1 MELEELEVRFKANYS
16 DFFEKTQEMA
26 SRVSEQTKSLMDKV
40 QQFSN
45 EYENAMSNSMS
56 KVSQEAQRSAD
67 TVAQAE
73 NTKQQAYEQT
83 KYSANSTA
91 DNIKTWSD
99 EVVSANRRVADSTSD
114 VKHQYEQLDLFSSAG
129 NFGQSNSKVADEARV
144 NMDKIREYRQSSAK
158 DWAEFNRQNAETPQQ
173 VNLRRMRATEG
184 DVDFGIDESI
194 RSQTE
199 KVRIEMD
206 DLIETINSK
215 MAQAKHAQ
223 RQIQELTMRK
233 NALGN
238 SDNDKIKSYKFD
250 TQIQD
255 AQVKMKRY
263 QTQAENLARSM
274 RDEFNE
280 IPSALKKISD
290 AMERNEMAINEQR
303 KSVGALKERY
313 DALVKSSNGRNTRS
327 ISNVA
332 REYNKQSV
340 ELDRL
345 IVRQDK
351 LATSYSYVEERG
363 KGLDSALSKISTDL
377 GNESTKV
384 NNLGNSFKKLRS
396 GLSGARQSISN
407 FNRGLS
413 SMNSS
418 SRAVSRTNE
427 GLNRLRFTLRMLASQ
442 IVVFTLMYQGIMM
455 MAKGFGMALKTN
467 TEFSRSLNNIK
478 VNMMTAFYP
487 IYSVALPAINALM
500 HALEKVTGW
509 IAQFTSA
516 LTGMSLSASRSG
528 ANGLYSQIKAM
539 NDTGSASKKASDS
552 VKKAQQQQAK
562 AVQEANRQI
571 AEANKQGAAAVA
583 EQNAKIKEA
592 NKQAREEFEATKKAN
607 EDLKQSLMGFDE
619 LNVLSQDDNK
629 DNSKFQ
635 EQPLEKFT
643 PQEKQSAPDSDDY
656 DLGGDGGVAS
666 DPDALNFATAP
677 LNAFQS
683 AIDFANKLKKV
694 LGELFD
700 PMKEA
705 WDAKGQVAVD
715 ATKYAWKEL
724 ERVASDIG
732 KSFMKVW
739 TNGTGKE
746 TAENLIQLYAD
757 LLNII
762 GDIGR
767 AFAQAWE
774 KGGAGTKLIQSQFD
788 ALNAVLRLIHDIA
801 TSFRNAFNSGI
812 GESIFSNLI
821 RLGTNLNKIVE
832 NIAVQFDKAWKHGDV
847 GTSIFKTLLG
857 MVNDIVKVLA
867 DMAGYTA
874 KWAKTLDFTPLLKS
888 IDNLLKAIRPV
899 TKDVWDGLAW
909 AYEHVLLPLGKFT
922 ISKLLPDF
930 FNLLA
935 AALKVVHSVIT
946 AAKPLLSW
954 LYKDFI
960 VPIAKVAG
968 FAITG
973 ALKLLTAAL
982 EGLSSWIDKHQKA
995 TEAITAT
1002 LGTLFGLKVAA
1013 GVIKSIK
1020 DFADVLG
1027 ATALVKFDN
1036 LKEGFSRMSSIA
1048 KLSWNGVKTGAGYL
1062 KNMASITWEK
1072 ISTGASVLKDI
1083 ASMSWAKVK
1092 DGVDYL
1098 RIISMLA
1105 WDKVK
1110 AGADYLK
1117 IISLITWDKIK
1128 DGADYLK
1135 IVSMLTWDKVKSGAS
1150 AIKNVASNMLTWV
1163 KNSKLVTAAQA
1174 ALNLVLDA
1182 NPIVLIVAAI
1192 AALVAGLV
1200 LLYKHNEK
1208 FREFVNGIAKH
1219 ISEGLGKAWKWC
1231 KEEWGKIGSFIK
1243 HPIESTKDYF
1253 EKDGTF
1259 GNKALKFFSKTK
1271 DNVSEFLK
1279 KHWSDIKPAM
1289 LSPVLGVVTWF
1300 LKDTTMGKSITK
1312 WAKDLPGKASDW
1324 SKDVGSK
1331 IDKNITKA
1339 KKTITKAGANVGK
1352 WFSGFISDTNKTV
1365 QKWAGNIGSKVNSA
1379 VDKGKKLATKAGKKV
1394 GEWTTDFR
1402 DEATKAIKSWASQ
1415 VGSNVNNAIDHGKKF
1430 ALKAGDKIH
1439 EWTTDFRESANKTF
1453 RNWASKIG
1461 DVVNG
1466 GTDNSKQNANN
1477 AGEKIHTWTT
1487 DFRDR
1492 ANQTFRD
1499 WASRIG
1505 DHVNSGSDNSRN
1517 NSTNAGNKISSWVRS
1532 FYNTANN
1539 SFRSWASNI
1548 GGHVNSGVNNAS
1560 WTIRNAG
1567 NNIGRWIRE
1576 HQPGTLSSIGSWA
1589 SGIGGK
1595 IADNILGGKWRI
1607 TSAMNTIKHAI
1618 VDPVKSAVNSVGKGV
1633 NYVLNKVGA
1642 STMSWG
1648 WSYANGTDYHPGG
1661 PAIVNDQPG
1670 DVYRE
1675 SYQLPDGRQGIFPA
1689 VRNLPVMLPKGTKVK
1704 KASDT
1709 ASELFDKFSALMP
1722 AKKYAGGIGSFDL
1735 DLSGLSN
1742 LNFNLDLSDLGKLD
1756 FSNLFSGIDFSGFN
1770 FNFDFGNLFSGW
1782 GSWFGSIWDG
1792 VTDALD
1798 EILDDITH
1806 PGKLIDYIFNKFVP
1820 DDSSVTGGARRIL
1833 DGTKQREKKGMFDW
1847 AKKLLQQFGGSEK
1860 QNGPGVEG
1868 WRSALKKALRKN
1880 GLPTNATYVNAWLRQ
1895 IATESGGNE
1904 HAIGGNDG
1912 LADGNAT
1919 GLLQTKPGTF
1929 NAYAFPGHHNIMKG
1943 YDNMLAAINYAKNR
1957 YGATGMLSVI
1967 GHGHGYELGGLIDR
1981 DGMYRIGEGNKPEMV
1996 IPLTNV
2002 PRAVELMS
2010 QAVDF
2015 MSSNFGHG
2023 LQMPD
2028 KLTRTLSFSDSFNR
2042 RDNNQGSFSNQG
2054 FGLNNLGPLLVNA
2067 LVQAMQMTGTNQN
2080 QQANQPLEVVLQV
2093 DSDKL
2098 GTAAIKGIN
2107 SVNQKNGRNML
2118 NL

>member
-56 KVSQEAQRSAD
+56 KASQEAQRSAD
-67 TVAQAE
+67 AVVQAE

-83 KYSANSTA
+83 KYSANNTA

-158 DWAEFNRQNAETPQQ
+158 DWAEFNRQNVETPQQ

-206 DLIETINSK
+206 DLIDTINSK

-313 DALVKSSNGRNTRS
+313 DALVKSSDGRNTRS
-327 ISNVA
+327 VSNVA
-332 REYNKQSV
+332 REYNKQSA

-345 IVRQDK
+345 IARQDK

-413 SMNSS
+413 SMNNS

-656 DLGGDGGVAS
+656 DLGGDGGAS

-724 ERVASDIG
+724 KRVASDIG

-774 KGGAGTKLIQSQFD
+774 KGDAGTKLIQSQFD
-788 ALNAVLRLIHDIA
+788 ALNAVLKLIHDIA
-801 TSFRNAFNSGI
+801 TSFRNAFNSGV

-922 ISKLLPDF
+922 ITKLLPDF

-995 TEAITAT
+995 TETITAT
-1002 LGTLFGLKVAA
+1002 LGTLFGLKVAV

-1027 ATALVKFDN
+1027 ATAMVKFDN
-1036 LKEGFSRMSSIA
+1036 LKEGFNRMSNIA
-1048 KLSWNGVKTGAGYL
+1048 KLSWSGVKTGAGYL

-1083 ASMSWAKVK
+1083 ASMSWTKVK
-1092 DGVDYL
+1092 N
-1098 RIISMLA
+1098 
-1105 WDKVK
+1105 
-1110 AGADYLK
+1110 
-1117 IISLITWDKIK
+1117 
-1128 DGADYLK
+1128 
-1135 IVSMLTWDKVKSGAS
+1135 GAS

-1182 NPIVLIVAAI
+1182 NPIVLIVTAI

-1200 LLYKHNEK
+1200 VLYKHNKK

-1324 SKDVGSK
+1324 SKSVGSK

-1379 VDKGKKLATKAGKKV
+1379 VDKGEKLATKAGEKV
-1394 GEWTTDFR
+1394 GE
-1402 DEATKAIKSWASQ
+1402 
-1415 VGSNVNNAIDHGKKF
+1415 
-1430 ALKAGDKIH
+1430 
-1439 EWTTDFRESANKTF
+1439 
-1453 RNWASKIG
+1453 
-1461 DVVNG
+1461 
-1466 GTDNSKQNANN
+1466 
-1477 AGEKIHTWTT
+1477 WTT

-1505 DHVNSGSDNSRN
+1505 DFVNSGSDNSRN

-1576 HQPGTLSSIGSWA
+1576 HQPGTLSAIGSWA
-1589 SGIGGK
+1589 SGIGGR
-1595 IADNILGGKWRI
+1595 IADNILGGKWHI

-1633 NYVLNKVGA
+1633 NYVLNRVGA

-1722 AKKYAGGIGSFDL
+1722 VKKYAGGIGSF
-1735 DLSGLSN
+1735 
-1742 LNFNLDLSDLGKLD
+1742 NFNLDLSDLGKLD
-1756 FSNLFSGIDFSGFN
+1756 FSNLFSGIDFSGLN

-1782 GSWFGSIWDG
+1782 GNWGNWFGNIWSG

-1929 NAYAFPGHHNIMKG
+1929 NHYAFPGHHNIMKG

-2002 PRAVELMS
+2002 PRAIELMS

-2028 KLTRTLSFSDSFNR
+2028 KLTRTLSFNDGFNR
-2042 RDNNQGSFSNQG
+2042 RDNNQGGFSNQG

-2080 QQANQPLEVVLQV
+2080 QQTNQPLEVVLQV

>member
-238 SDNDKIKSYKFD
+238 SDNDKIKAYKFD

-303 KSVGALKERY
+303 KSVGALKEHY

-327 ISNVA
+327 VSNVA
-332 REYNKQSV
+332 REYNKQSA

-345 IVRQDK
+345 IARQDK

-377 GNESTKV
+377 GNESAKV

-396 GLSGARQSISN
+396 GLSSARQSISN

-418 SRAVSRTNE
+418 SRAVSRTND

-571 AEANKQGAAAVA
+571 AEANRQGAAAVA

-656 DLGGDGGVAS
+656 DLGGDGGAAS

-705 WDAKGQVAVD
+705 WDAKGQVAID

-774 KGGAGTKLIQSQFD
+774 KGDAGTKLIQSQFD

-801 TSFRNAFNSGI
+801 TSFRNAFNSGV

-1048 KLSWNGVKTGAGYL
+1048 KLPWSGVKTGVGYL

-1072 ISTGASVLKDI
+1072 VSTGASVLKDI
-1083 ASMSWAKVK
+1083 ASMSWTKVK
-1092 DGVDYL
+1092 N
-1098 RIISMLA
+1098 
-1105 WDKVK
+1105 
-1110 AGADYLK
+1110 
-1117 IISLITWDKIK
+1117 
-1128 DGADYLK
+1128 
-1135 IVSMLTWDKVKSGAS
+1135 GAS

-1289 LSPVLGVVTWF
+1289 LSPVLGVATWF

-1324 SKDVGSK
+1324 SKSVGSK

-1365 QKWAGNIGSKVNSA
+1365 QKWAGGIGSKVNSA
-1379 VDKGKKLATKAGKKV
+1379 VDKGKKLATKAGEKV

-1415 VGSNVNNAIDHGKKF
+1415 VGSNVNNAIDNGKKF

-1453 RNWASKIG
+1453 RNWAGKIG
-1461 DVVNG
+1461 DVVNN
-1466 GTDNSKQNANN
+1466 GTDNSKQGANN
-1477 AGEKIHTWTT
+1477 SGEKIHTWTT
-1487 DFRDR
+1487 DFRNR

-1576 HQPGTLSSIGSWA
+1576 HQPGTLSAIGSWA
-1589 SGIGGK
+1589 SGIGGR
-1595 IADNILGGKWRI
+1595 IADGIRGSKWRI
-1607 TSAMNTIKHAI
+1607 TSAMDSVKRAI
-1618 VDPVKSAVNSVGKGV
+1618 VDPVKSAVNKVGDGV
-1633 NYVLNKVGA
+1633 NYVLRKVGA
-1642 STMSWG
+1642 GSMSWSF
-1648 WSYANGTDYHPGG
+1648 WANGTDYHPGG

-1709 ASELFDKFSALMP
+1709 AIELFEKLNASMP
-1722 AKKYAGGIGSFDL
+1722 IKKYAGGIGSFDL
-1735 DLSGLSN
+1735 DLSGLNN
-1742 LNFNLDLSDLGKLD
+1742 LNLDLSGLAKLD

-1782 GSWFGSIWDG
+1782 GNWGNWFGNIWSG

-2080 QQANQPLEVVLQV
+2080 QQTNQPLEVVLQV

>member
-199 KVRIEMD
+199 KVRVEMD
-206 DLIETINSK
+206 DLIETINAK

-327 ISNVA
+327 VSDVA
-332 REYNKQSV
+332 REYNKQSA

-345 IVRQDK
+345 IARQDK

-363 KGLDSALSKISTDL
+363 KGLDSTLSKISTGL
-377 GNESTKV
+377 GNESAKV

-396 GLSGARQSISN
+396 GLSSARQSISN

-418 SRAVSRTNE
+418 SRAVSRTND

-478 VNMMTAFYP
+478 VNVMTAFYP

-571 AEANKQGAAAVA
+571 AEANRQGAAAVA

-656 DLGGDGGVAS
+656 DLGGDGGAS
-666 DPDALNFATAP
+666 DPDALNFASAP

-705 WDAKGQVAVD
+705 WDAKGQVAVN

-774 KGGAGTKLIQSQFD
+774 KGDAGTKLIQSQFD

-801 TSFRNAFNSGI
+801 TSFRNAFNSGV

-922 ISKLLPDF
+922 ITKLLPDF

-973 ALKLLTAAL
+973 ALKLLTSAL
-982 EGLSSWIDKHQKA
+982 EGLSSWIDKHQKT

-1002 LGTLFGLKVAA
+1002 LGTLFGLKVAV

-1036 LKEGFSRMSSIA
+1036 LKEGYSKMSSIA

-1083 ASMSWAKVK
+1083 ASMSWTKVK
-1092 DGVDYL
+1092 N
-1098 RIISMLA
+1098 
-1105 WDKVK
+1105 
-1110 AGADYLK
+1110 
-1117 IISLITWDKIK
+1117 
-1128 DGADYLK
+1128 
-1135 IVSMLTWDKVKSGAS
+1135 GAS

-1182 NPIVLIVAAI
+1182 NPIILIVTAI

-1200 LLYKHNEK
+1200 VLYKHNKK

-1231 KEEWGKIGSFIK
+1231 KEEWSKIGSFIK

-1289 LSPVLGVVTWF
+1289 LSPVLGVATWF
-1300 LKDTTMGKSITK
+1300 LKDTTMGKNITK
-1312 WAKDLPGKASDW
+1312 WAKKLPSKASDW
-1324 SKDVGSK
+1324 AKDIGPT
-1331 IDKNITKA
+1331 IDKHISKA
-1339 KKTITKAGANVGK
+1339 KKTITKAGKNVGK
-1352 WFSGFISDTNKTV
+1352 WFSGFINSTNKTI

-1379 VDKGKKLATKAGKKV
+1379 VDKGKKLATKAGEKV

-1402 DEATKAIKSWASQ
+1402 DDANKTIKKWSSDI
-1415 VGSNVNNAIDHGKKF
+1415 GSKVNDAIDNGKKF
-1430 ALKAGDKIH
+1430 AQKAGDKIH

-1453 RNWASKIG
+1453 RNWAGKIG
-1461 DVVNG
+1461 DVVNN
-1466 GTDNSKQNANN
+1466 GTDNSKQSANN

-1595 IADNILGGKWRI
+1595 IADNILGGKWHI

-1709 ASELFDKFSALMP
+1709 ASELFEKLNASMP
-1722 AKKYAGGIGSFDL
+1722 VKKYAGGIGSF
-1735 DLSGLSN
+1735 
-1742 LNFNLDLSDLGKLD
+1742 NFNLDLSDLGKLD
-1756 FSNLFSGIDFSGFN
+1756 FSNLFSGIDFSGLN

-1782 GSWFGSIWDG
+1782 GNWGNWFGNIWSG

-1806 PGKLIDYIFNKFVP
+1806 PNKLIDYIFNKFVP

-2067 LVQAMQMTGTNQN
+2067 LVQAMQMTGINQN
-2080 QQANQPLEVVLQV
+2080 QQTNQPLEVVLQV

>member
-144 NMDKIREYRQSSAK
+144 NMDKIREYRKNSAK

-206 DLIETINSK
+206 DLIDTINSK

-238 SDNDKIKSYKFD
+238 SDNDKIKAYKFD

-313 DALVKSSNGRNTRS
+313 DALVKSSNGRDTRS
-327 ISNVA
+327 VSNVA
-332 REYNKQSV
+332 REYNKQSA

-345 IVRQDK
+345 IARQDK

-643 PQEKQSAPDSDDY
+643 PQEKQSAPDTDDY

-774 KGGAGTKLIQSQFD
+774 KGDAGTKLIQSQFD

-909 AYEHVLLPLGKFT
+909 AYEHVLLPLAKFYIT
-922 ISKLLPDF
+922 KYLPDWF
-930 FNLLA
+930 DLLA

-1036 LKEGFSRMSSIA
+1036 LREGFSRMSSIA
-1048 KLSWNGVKTGAGYL
+1048 KLSWSGVKTGAGYL

-1083 ASMSWAKVK
+1083 ASMSWTKVK
-1092 DGVDYL
+1092 N
-1098 RIISMLA
+1098 
-1105 WDKVK
+1105 
-1110 AGADYLK
+1110 
-1117 IISLITWDKIK
+1117 
-1128 DGADYLK
+1128 
-1135 IVSMLTWDKVKSGAS
+1135 GAS

-1289 LSPVLGVVTWF
+1289 LSPVLGVATWF

-1324 SKDVGSK
+1324 SKSVGSK

-1379 VDKGKKLATKAGKKV
+1379 VDKGKKLATKAGEKV
-1394 GEWTTDFR
+1394 GE
-1402 DEATKAIKSWASQ
+1402 
-1415 VGSNVNNAIDHGKKF
+1415 
-1430 ALKAGDKIH
+1430 
-1439 EWTTDFRESANKTF
+1439 
-1453 RNWASKIG
+1453 
-1461 DVVNG
+1461 
-1466 GTDNSKQNANN
+1466 
-1477 AGEKIHTWTT
+1477 WTT

-1576 HQPGTLSSIGSWA
+1576 HQPGTLSAIGSWA

-1648 WSYANGTDYHPGG
+1648 WSYANGTNYHPGG

-1722 AKKYAGGIGSFDL
+1722 VKKYAGGIGSFDL

-1770 FNFDFGNLFSGW
+1770 FNFDFGNLFSGR
-1782 GSWFGSIWDG
+1782 GNWFGNVWSG

-1820 DDSSVTGGARRIL
+1820 NDSSVTGGARRIL

-2042 RDNNQGSFSNQG
+2042 RDNNQGSYSNQG

>member
-144 NMDKIREYRQSSAK
+144 NMDKIREYRKNSAK

-206 DLIETINSK
+206 DLIDTINSK

-238 SDNDKIKSYKFD
+238 SDNDKIKAYKFD

-327 ISNVA
+327 VSDVA
-332 REYNKQSV
+332 REYNKQSA

-345 IVRQDK
+345 IARQDK
-351 LATSYSYVEERG
+351 LAKSYSYVEERG
-363 KGLDSALSKISTDL
+363 KGLDSTLSKISTDL

-413 SMNSS
+413 SMNNS

-774 KGGAGTKLIQSQFD
+774 KGDAGTKLIQSQFD

-801 TSFRNAFNSGI
+801 TSFRNAFNSGV

-1036 LKEGFSRMSSIA
+1036 LKEGFSRMSNIA

-1083 ASMSWAKVK
+1083 ASMSWTKVK
-1092 DGVDYL
+1092 N
-1098 RIISMLA
+1098 
-1105 WDKVK
+1105 
-1110 AGADYLK
+1110 
-1117 IISLITWDKIK
+1117 
-1128 DGADYLK
+1128 
-1135 IVSMLTWDKVKSGAS
+1135 GAS
-1150 AIKNVASNMLTWV
+1150 AIKSVASNMLTWV
-1163 KNSKLVTAAQA
+1163 KNSKLVAVAQA

-1182 NPIVLIVAAI
+1182 NPIVLIVTAI

-1324 SKDVGSK
+1324 SKSVGSK

-1365 QKWAGNIGSKVNSA
+1365 QKWAGDIGSKVNSA
-1379 VDKGKKLATKAGKKV
+1379 VDKGEKLATKAGEKV

-1402 DEATKAIKSWASQ
+1402 DDADKAIKSWASQ
-1415 VGSNVNNAIDHGKKF
+1415 VGSNVNDAIDNGKKF
-1430 ALKAGDKIH
+1430 AQKAGDKIH

-1466 GTDNSKQNANN
+1466 GTDNSKQSANN

-1576 HQPGTLSSIGSWA
+1576 HQPGTLSAIGSWA
-1589 SGIGGK
+1589 SGIGGR
-1595 IADNILGGKWRI
+1595 IADGIRGSKWRI
-1607 TSAMNTIKHAI
+1607 TSAMDSVKRAI
-1618 VDPVKSAVNSVGKGV
+1618 VDPVKSAVNKVGDGV
-1633 NYVLNKVGA
+1633 NYVLRKVGA
-1642 STMSWG
+1642 GSMSWSF
-1648 WSYANGTDYHPGG
+1648 WANGTDYHPGG

-1709 ASELFDKFSALMP
+1709 AIELFEKLNASMP
-1722 AKKYAGGIGSFDL
+1722 IKKYAGGIGSFDL
-1735 DLSGLSN
+1735 DLSGLNN
-1742 LNFNLDLSDLGKLD
+1742 LNLDLSGLAKLD

-1782 GSWFGSIWDG
+1782 GNLGNWFGNIWSG

-1929 NAYAFPGHHNIMKG
+1929 NSYAFPGHHNIMKG

>member
-206 DLIETINSK
+206 DLIDTINSK

-233 NALGN
+233 NALSN
-238 SDNDKIKSYKFD
+238 SDNDKIKAYKFD

-313 DALVKSSNGRNTRS
+313 DALVKSSNGRNTKS
-327 ISNVA
+327 VSNVA
-332 REYNKQSV
+332 REYNKQSA

-345 IVRQDK
+345 IARQDK
-351 LATSYSYVEERG
+351 LAKSYSYVEERG
-363 KGLDSALSKISTDL
+363 KGLDSALSKISTEL

-656 DLGGDGGVAS
+656 DLGGDGGAS

-705 WDAKGQVAVD
+705 WDAKGQVAID

-774 KGGAGTKLIQSQFD
+774 KGDAGTKLIQSQFD

-801 TSFRNAFNSGI
+801 TSFRNAFNSGV

-1036 LKEGFSRMSSIA
+1036 LKEGFSRMSNIA

-1072 ISTGASVLKDI
+1072 ISAGASVLKDI
-1083 ASMSWAKVK
+1083 ASMSWTKVK
-1092 DGVDYL
+1092 N
-1098 RIISMLA
+1098 
-1105 WDKVK
+1105 
-1110 AGADYLK
+1110 
-1117 IISLITWDKIK
+1117 
-1128 DGADYLK
+1128 
-1135 IVSMLTWDKVKSGAS
+1135 GAS

-1163 KNSKLVTAAQA
+1163 KNSKLVAAAQA

-1231 KEEWGKIGSFIK
+1231 KKEWGKIGSFIK

-1271 DNVSEFLK
+1271 DNVSKFLD
-1279 KHWSDIKPAM
+1279 KHWSEINPAM
-1289 LSPVLGVVTWF
+1289 LSPVLSVATWF
-1300 LKDTTMGKSITK
+1300 LKDTTMGKNITK
-1312 WAKDLPGKASDW
+1312 WAKKLPSKASNW
-1324 SKDVGSK
+1324 AKDVGPT
-1331 IDKNITKA
+1331 IDKHISKA

-1352 WFSGFISDTNKTV
+1352 WFSGFIKNTNKTI

-1379 VDKGKKLATKAGKKV
+1379 VDKGKKLATKAGEKV

-1415 VGSNVNNAIDHGKKF
+1415 VGSNVNNAIDNGKKF

-1466 GTDNSKQNANN
+1466 GTDNSKQGANN

-1576 HQPGTLSSIGSWA
+1576 HQPGTLSAIGSWA

-1722 AKKYAGGIGSFDL
+1722 VKKYAGGIGSFDL

-1782 GSWFGSIWDG
+1782 GNWFGNIWSG

-1929 NAYAFPGHHNIMKG
+1929 NSYAFPGHHNIMKG

-2042 RDNNQGSFSNQG
+2042 RNNNQGSFSNQG

>member
-56 KVSQEAQRSAD
+56 KASQEAQRSAD
-67 TVAQAE
+67 TVVQTE

-83 KYSANSTA
+83 KYSANNTA

-129 NFGQSNSKVADEARV
+129 NFGQSNSKVAESARM
-144 NMDKIREYRQSSAK
+144 NMDKIREYRQNSAK
-158 DWAEFNRQNAETPQQ
+158 DWAEFNRQNSETPQQ

-184 DVDFGIDESI
+184 DVDLGIDESI

-303 KSVGALKERY
+303 KSVGALKEHY
-313 DALVKSSNGRNTRS
+313 DALVKSSNGRNIRS

-332 REYNKQSV
+332 REYNKQSA

-345 IVRQDK
+345 IARQDK

-377 GNESTKV
+377 GNESAKV

-396 GLSGARQSISN
+396 GLSSARQSISN

-413 SMNSS
+413 SMNNS

-427 GLNRLRFTLRMLASQ
+427 GLNRLLFTLRLLASQ

-619 LNVLSQDDNK
+619 LNVLSQDDNNK

-656 DLGGDGGVAS
+656 DLGGDGGAG

-705 WDAKGQVAVD
+705 WDAKGQVAID

-767 AFAQAWE
+767 AFAKAWE
-774 KGGAGTKLIQSQFD
+774 KGDAGTKLIQSQFD

-801 TSFRNAFNSGI
+801 TSFRNAFNSGV

-922 ISKLLPDF
+922 ITKLLPDF

-982 EGLSSWIDKHQKA
+982 EGLSSWINKHQKA

-1027 ATALVKFDN
+1027 ATAMVKFDN
-1036 LKEGFSRMSSIA
+1036 LKEGFNRMSNIA
-1048 KLSWNGVKTGAGYL
+1048 KLSWSGVKTGAGYL
-1062 KNMASITWEK
+1062 KNIASITWEK

-1083 ASMSWAKVK
+1083 ASMSWTKVK
-1092 DGVDYL
+1092 N
-1098 RIISMLA
+1098 
-1105 WDKVK
+1105 
-1110 AGADYLK
+1110 
-1117 IISLITWDKIK
+1117 
-1128 DGADYLK
+1128 
-1135 IVSMLTWDKVKSGAS
+1135 GAS
-1150 AIKNVASNMLTWV
+1150 SIKNVASNMLTWV

-1182 NPIVLIVAAI
+1182 NPIILIVAAI

-1200 LLYKHNEK
+1200 ILYKHNKK

-1271 DNVSEFLK
+1271 DDVSKFLD

-1289 LSPVLGVVTWF
+1289 LSPVLGVATWF
-1300 LKDTTMGKSITK
+1300 LKDTTMGKNITK
-1312 WAKDLPGKASDW
+1312 WAKKLPSKASDW
-1324 SKDVGSK
+1324 AKDVGPT
-1331 IDKNITKA
+1331 IDKHISKA
-1339 KKTITKAGANVGK
+1339 KKTITKAGKNVGK
-1352 WFSGFISDTNKTV
+1352 WFSGFINSTNKTI

-1379 VDKGKKLATKAGKKV
+1379 VDKGKKLATKAGEKV
-1394 GEWTTDFR
+1394 GGWTTDFR
-1402 DEATKAIKSWASQ
+1402 DDADKTIKKWSSDI
-1415 VGSNVNNAIDHGKKF
+1415 GSKVNDAIDNGKKF
-1430 ALKAGDKIH
+1430 AQKAGEKIH

-1453 RNWASKIG
+1453 RNWAGKIG

-1466 GTDNSKQNANN
+1466 GTDNSKQGANN

-1532 FYNTANN
+1532 FYNSANN

-1576 HQPGTLSSIGSWA
+1576 HQPGTLSAIGSWA

-1595 IADNILGGKWRI
+1595 IADNILGGKWHI

-1709 ASELFDKFSALMP
+1709 ASELFEKLNVSMP
-1722 AKKYAGGIGSFDL
+1722 VKKYAGGIGSF
-1735 DLSGLSN
+1735 
-1742 LNFNLDLSDLGKLD
+1742 NFNLDLSDLGKLD
-1756 FSNLFSGIDFSGFN
+1756 FSNLFSGIDFSGLN

-1782 GSWFGSIWDG
+1782 GNWGNWFGNIWSG

-1806 PGKLIDYIFNKFVP
+1806 PNKLIDYIFNKFVP
-1820 DDSSVTGGARRIL
+1820 DDSSVTGGAKRIL

-1957 YGATGMLSVI
+1957 YGATGMLGVI

-2023 LQMPD
+2023 LQMPE
-2028 KLTRTLSFSDSFNR
+2028 KLTKTLSFGNNFNR
-2042 RDNNQGSFSNQG
+2042 ENSNQGGFSNQG

-2080 QQANQPLEVVLQV
+2080 QQTNQPLEVVLQV

>member
-83 KYSANSTA
+83 KYSANNTA

-206 DLIETINSK
+206 DLIDTINSK

-238 SDNDKIKSYKFD
+238 SDNDKIKAYKFD

-313 DALVKSSNGRNTRS
+313 DALVKSSDGRNTRS
-327 ISNVA
+327 VSNVA
-332 REYNKQSV
+332 REYNKQSA

-345 IVRQDK
+345 IARQDK

-396 GLSGARQSISN
+396 GLSSARQSISN

-413 SMNSS
+413 SMNNS

-571 AEANKQGAAAVA
+571 AEANRQGAAAVA

-643 PQEKQSAPDSDDY
+643 PQEKQSAPDTDDY

-774 KGGAGTKLIQSQFD
+774 KGDAGTKLIQSQFD

-1048 KLSWNGVKTGAGYL
+1048 KLPWNGVKTGAGYL

-1083 ASMSWAKVK
+1083 ASMSWTKVK
-1092 DGVDYL
+1092 N
-1098 RIISMLA
+1098 
-1105 WDKVK
+1105 
-1110 AGADYLK
+1110 
-1117 IISLITWDKIK
+1117 
-1128 DGADYLK
+1128 
-1135 IVSMLTWDKVKSGAS
+1135 GAS

-1163 KNSKLVTAAQA
+1163 KNSKLVAAAQA

-1200 LLYKHNEK
+1200 VLYKHNKK

-1243 HPIESTKDYF
+1243 HPIENTKDYF

-1289 LSPVLGVVTWF
+1289 LSPVLGVVAWF

-1324 SKDVGSK
+1324 SKSVGSK

-1379 VDKGKKLATKAGKKV
+1379 VDKGEKLATKAGEKV

-1415 VGSNVNNAIDHGKKF
+1415 VGSNVNDAIDNGKKF
-1430 ALKAGDKIH
+1430 AQKAGDKIH

-1466 GTDNSKQNANN
+1466 GTDNSKQSANN

-1576 HQPGTLSSIGSWA
+1576 HQPGTLSAIGSWA

-1595 IADNILGGKWRI
+1595 IADNILGGKWHI

-1675 SYQLPDGRQGIFPA
+1675 SYQLPDGRQGVFPA

-1709 ASELFDKFSALMP
+1709 ASELFEKLNASMP
-1722 AKKYAGGIGSFDL
+1722 IKKYAGGIGSFDL
-1735 DLSGLSN
+1735 DLSGLNN
-1742 LNFNLDLSDLGKLD
+1742 LNLDLSGLAKLD

-1782 GSWFGSIWDG
+1782 GNWGNWFGNIWSG

-1929 NAYAFPGHHNIMKG
+1929 NSYAFPGHHNIMKG

-2080 QQANQPLEVVLQV
+2080 QQTNQPLEVVLQV

>member
-56 KVSQEAQRSAD
+56 KASQEAQRSAD
-67 TVAQAE
+67 TVVQAE

-83 KYSANSTA
+83 KYSANNTA

-99 EVVSANRRVADSTSD
+99 EIVSANRRVADSTSD

-129 NFGQSNSKVADEARV
+129 NLGQSNSKVADEARM
-144 NMDKIREYRQSSAK
+144 NMDKIREYRQNSAK
-158 DWAEFNRQNAETPQQ
+158 DWAEFNRQNTETPQQ

-184 DVDFGIDESI
+184 NVDLGIDESI

-206 DLIETINSK
+206 DLIDTINSK

-303 KSVGALKERY
+303 KSVGALKEHY
-313 DALVKSSNGRNTRS
+313 DALVKSSNGRSTRS

-332 REYNKQSV
+332 REYNKQSA

-345 IVRQDK
+345 IARQDK

-396 GLSGARQSISN
+396 GLSSARQSISN

-656 DLGGDGGVAS
+656 DLGGDGGAS

-705 WDAKGQVAVD
+705 WDAKGQVAID

-774 KGGAGTKLIQSQFD
+774 KGDAGTKLIQSQFD
-788 ALNAVLRLIHDIA
+788 ALNAVLKLIHDIA
-801 TSFRNAFNSGI
+801 TSFRNAFNSGV

-1062 KNMASITWEK
+1062 KNIASITWEK

-1083 ASMSWAKVK
+1083 ASMSWTKVK
-1092 DGVDYL
+1092 N
-1098 RIISMLA
+1098 
-1105 WDKVK
+1105 
-1110 AGADYLK
+1110 
-1117 IISLITWDKIK
+1117 
-1128 DGADYLK
+1128 
-1135 IVSMLTWDKVKSGAS
+1135 GAS

-1182 NPIVLIVAAI
+1182 NPIVLIITAI

-1200 LLYKHNEK
+1200 VLYKHNKK

-1231 KEEWGKIGSFIK
+1231 KEEWSKIGSFIK

-1352 WFSGFISDTNKTV
+1352 WFSGFINNTNKTI

-1466 GTDNSKQNANN
+1466 GTDNSKQGANN
-1477 AGEKIHTWTT
+1477 AGNKIHTWTT

-1505 DHVNSGSDNSRN
+1505 DFVNSGSDNSRN

-1532 FYNTANN
+1532 FYNSANN

-1589 SGIGGK
+1589 SGIGGR
-1595 IADNILGGKWRI
+1595 IADGIRGSKWRI
-1607 TSAMNTIKHAI
+1607 TSAMDSVKRAI
-1618 VDPVKSAVNSVGKGV
+1618 VDPVKSAVNKVGDGV
-1633 NYVLNKVGA
+1633 NYVLRKVGA
-1642 STMSWG
+1642 GSMSWSF
-1648 WSYANGTDYHPGG
+1648 WANGTDYHPGG

-1709 ASELFDKFSALMP
+1709 ASELFEKLSVSMP
-1722 AKKYAGGIGSFDL
+1722 IKKYAGGIGSFDL
-1735 DLSGLSN
+1735 DLSGLNN
-1742 LNFNLDLSDLGKLD
+1742 LNLDLSGLAKLD

-1770 FNFDFGNLFSGW
+1770 FNFDFGNLFSGWGNW

-1820 DDSSVTGGARRIL
+1820 DDSSVTGGAKRIL

-1929 NAYAFPGHHNIMKG
+1929 NHYAFPGHHNIMKG

-1957 YGATGMLSVI
+1957 YGATGMLGVI

-2028 KLTRTLSFSDSFNR
+2028 KLTRTLSFNDNFNR
-2042 RDNNQGSFSNQG
+2042 RDNNQGGFSNQS

-2067 LVQAMQMTGTNQN
+2067 LVQAMQMTSTNQN
-2080 QQANQPLEVVLQV
+2080 QQTNQPLEVVLQV

>member
-206 DLIETINSK
+206 DLIDTINSK

-238 SDNDKIKSYKFD
+238 SDNDKIKAYKFD

-313 DALVKSSNGRNTRS
+313 DALVKSSNGRDTRS
-327 ISNVA
+327 VSNVA
-332 REYNKQSV
+332 REYNKQSA

-345 IVRQDK
+345 IARQDK
-351 LATSYSYVEERG
+351 LAKSYSYVEERG
-363 KGLDSALSKISTDL
+363 KGLDSTLSKISTDL

-643 PQEKQSAPDSDDY
+643 PQEKQSTPDSDDY

-705 WDAKGQVAVD
+705 WDAKGQVAVE

-774 KGGAGTKLIQSQFD
+774 KGDAGTKLIQSQFD

-801 TSFRNAFNSGI
+801 TSFRNAFNSGV

-995 TEAITAT
+995 TETITAT

-1048 KLSWNGVKTGAGYL
+1048 KLSWSGVKTGAGHL

-1083 ASMSWAKVK
+1083 ASMSWTKVK
-1092 DGVDYL
+1092 N
-1098 RIISMLA
+1098 
-1105 WDKVK
+1105 
-1110 AGADYLK
+1110 
-1117 IISLITWDKIK
+1117 
-1128 DGADYLK
+1128 
-1135 IVSMLTWDKVKSGAS
+1135 GAS

-1163 KNSKLVTAAQA
+1163 KNSKLVAAAQA

-1289 LSPVLGVVTWF
+1289 LSPVLGVATWF

-1324 SKDVGSK
+1324 SKSVGSK

-1365 QKWAGNIGSKVNSA
+1365 QKWAGDIGSKVNSA
-1379 VDKGKKLATKAGKKV
+1379 VDKGEKLATKAGEKV
-1394 GEWTTDFR
+1394 G
-1402 DEATKAIKSWASQ
+1402 
-1415 VGSNVNNAIDHGKKF
+1415 
-1430 ALKAGDKIH
+1430 

-1453 RNWASKIG
+1453 RNWAGKIG
-1461 DVVNG
+1461 DVVNN
-1466 GTDNSKQNANN
+1466 GTDNSKQGANN
-1477 AGEKIHTWTT
+1477 SGEKIHTWTT

-1567 NNIGRWIRE
+1567 NNIGRWIRK
-1576 HQPGTLSSIGSWA
+1576 HQPGTLSAIGSWA

-1595 IADNILGGKWRI
+1595 IADGIRGSKWRI
-1607 TSAMNTIKHAI
+1607 TSAMDSVKRAI
-1618 VDPVKSAVNSVGKGV
+1618 VDPVKSAVNKVGDGV
-1633 NYVLNKVGA
+1633 NYVLRKVGA
-1642 STMSWG
+1642 GSMSWSF
-1648 WSYANGTDYHPGG
+1648 WANGTDYHPGG

-1709 ASELFDKFSALMP
+1709 ASELFEKLNVSMP
-1722 AKKYAGGIGSFDL
+1722 IKKYAGGIGSFDL
-1735 DLSGLSN
+1735 DLSGLNN
-1742 LNFNLDLSDLGKLD
+1742 LNLDLSGLAKLD

-1782 GSWFGSIWDG
+1782 GNWGNWFGNIWSG

-2107 SVNQKNGRNML
+2107 SVNEKNGRNML

>member
-56 KVSQEAQRSAD
+56 KASQEAQRSAD
-67 TVAQAE
+67 TVVQTE

-83 KYSANSTA
+83 KYSANNTA

-129 NFGQSNSKVADEARV
+129 NFGQSNSKVAESARM
-144 NMDKIREYRQSSAK
+144 NMDKIREYRQNSAK
-158 DWAEFNRQNAETPQQ
+158 DWAEFNRQNSETPQQ

-184 DVDFGIDESI
+184 DVDLGIDESI

-255 AQVKMKRY
+255 AQVKLKRY

-303 KSVGALKERY
+303 KSVGALKEHY
-313 DALVKSSNGRNTRS
+313 DALVKSSNGRNIRS

-332 REYNKQSV
+332 REYNKQSA

-345 IVRQDK
+345 IARQDK

-377 GNESTKV
+377 GNESAKV

-396 GLSGARQSISN
+396 GLSSARQSISN

-413 SMNSS
+413 SMNNS

-427 GLNRLRFTLRMLASQ
+427 GLNRLLFTLRLLASQ

-487 IYSVALPAINALM
+487 IYSVALPSINALM

-656 DLGGDGGVAS
+656 DLGGDGGAS

-705 WDAKGQVAVD
+705 WDAKGQVAVN

-774 KGGAGTKLIQSQFD
+774 KGDAGTKLIQSQFD

-801 TSFRNAFNSGI
+801 TSFRNAFNSGV

-857 MVNDIVKVLA
+857 MVNDIVKALA

-874 KWAKTLDFTPLLKS
+874 KWAKTLDFTPLLES

-922 ISKLLPDF
+922 ITKLLPDF

-1002 LGTLFGLKVAA
+1002 LGTLFGLKVAV

-1036 LKEGFSRMSSIA
+1036 LKEGFNRMSSIA
-1048 KLSWNGVKTGAGYL
+1048 KLSWSGVKTGAGYL
-1062 KNMASITWEK
+1062 KNIASITWGK

-1083 ASMSWAKVK
+1083 VSMSWTKVK
-1092 DGVDYL
+1092 N
-1098 RIISMLA
+1098 
-1105 WDKVK
+1105 
-1110 AGADYLK
+1110 
-1117 IISLITWDKIK
+1117 
-1128 DGADYLK
+1128 
-1135 IVSMLTWDKVKSGAS
+1135 GAS

-1163 KNSKLVTAAQA
+1163 KNSKLVTVAQA

-1182 NPIVLIVAAI
+1182 NPIILIVTAI

-1200 LLYKHNEK
+1200 ILYKHNKK

-1289 LSPVLGVVTWF
+1289 LSPVLGVATWF
-1300 LKDTTMGKSITK
+1300 LKDTTMGKNITK
-1312 WAKDLPGKASDW
+1312 WAKKLPSKASDW
-1324 SKDVGSK
+1324 AKDVGPT
-1331 IDKNITKA
+1331 IDKHISKA
-1339 KKTITKAGANVGK
+1339 KKTITKAGKNVGK
-1352 WFSGFISDTNKTV
+1352 WFSGFINSTNKTI

-1379 VDKGKKLATKAGKKV
+1379 VDKGKKLATKAGEKV
-1394 GEWTTDFR
+1394 G
-1402 DEATKAIKSWASQ
+1402 
-1415 VGSNVNNAIDHGKKF
+1415 
-1430 ALKAGDKIH
+1430 

-1453 RNWASKIG
+1453 KNWASKIG

-1466 GTDNSKQNANN
+1466 GTDNSKQGANN
-1477 AGEKIHTWTT
+1477 AGNKIHTWTT

-1595 IADNILGGKWRI
+1595 IADNILGGKWHI

-1709 ASELFDKFSALMP
+1709 ASELFEKLNVSMP
-1722 AKKYAGGIGSFDL
+1722 VKKYAGGIGSFDL

-1742 LNFNLDLSDLGKLD
+1742 LNFSLDLSDLGKLD
-1756 FSNLFSGIDFSGFN
+1756 FSNLFSGIDFSGLN

-1782 GSWFGSIWDG
+1782 GNWGNWFGNIWSG

-1957 YGATGMLSVI
+1957 YGATGMLGVI

-2023 LQMPD
+2023 LQMPE
-2028 KLTRTLSFSDSFNR
+2028 KLTKTLSFGNNFNR
-2042 RDNNQGSFSNQG
+2042 ENSNQGGFSNQG

-2080 QQANQPLEVVLQV
+2080 QQTNQPLEVVLQV

>member
-56 KVSQEAQRSAD
+56 KASQEAQRSAD
-67 TVAQAE
+67 TVVQAE

-83 KYSANSTA
+83 KYSANNTA

-99 EVVSANRRVADSTSD
+99 EIVSANRRVADSTSD

-129 NFGQSNSKVADEARV
+129 NFGQSNSKVADEARI
-144 NMDKIREYRQSSAK
+144 NMNKIREYRKNSAE

-184 DVDFGIDESI
+184 NVDFGIDESI

-206 DLIETINSK
+206 DLIDTINSK

-327 ISNVA
+327 VSNVA
-332 REYNKQSV
+332 REYNKQSA

-345 IVRQDK
+345 IARQDK

-396 GLSGARQSISN
+396 GLSSARQSISN

-413 SMNSS
+413 SMNNS

-427 GLNRLRFTLRMLASQ
+427 GLNRLRFTLRLLASQ

-705 WDAKGQVAVD
+705 WDAKGQVAID

-774 KGGAGTKLIQSQFD
+774 KGDAGTKLIQSQFD

-801 TSFRNAFNSGI
+801 TSFRNAFNSGV

-909 AYEHVLLPLGKFT
+909 AYEHVLLPLAKFYIT
-922 ISKLLPDF
+922 KYLPDWF
-930 FNLLA
+930 DLLA

-1027 ATALVKFDN
+1027 ATAMVKFDN
-1036 LKEGFSRMSSIA
+1036 LKEGFNRMSSIA
-1048 KLSWNGVKTGAGYL
+1048 KLSWSGVKTGTGYL
-1062 KNMASITWEK
+1062 KNIASITWGK

-1083 ASMSWAKVK
+1083 VSMSWTKVK
-1092 DGVDYL
+1092 N
-1098 RIISMLA
+1098 
-1105 WDKVK
+1105 
-1110 AGADYLK
+1110 
-1117 IISLITWDKIK
+1117 
-1128 DGADYLK
+1128 
-1135 IVSMLTWDKVKSGAS
+1135 GAS
-1150 AIKNVASNMLTWV
+1150 AIKSVASNMLTWV
-1163 KNSKLVTAAQA
+1163 KNSKLVTVAQA

-1182 NPIVLIVAAI
+1182 NPIILIVTAI

-1200 LLYKHNEK
+1200 VLYKHNKK

-1231 KEEWGKIGSFIK
+1231 KEEWDKIGSFIK

-1289 LSPVLGVVTWF
+1289 LSPVLGVITWF

-1365 QKWAGNIGSKVNSA
+1365 QKWAGDIGFKVNSA
-1379 VDKGKKLATKAGKKV
+1379 VDKGKKLATK
-1394 GEWTTDFR
+1394 
-1402 DEATKAIKSWASQ
+1402 
-1415 VGSNVNNAIDHGKKF
+1415 
-1430 ALKAGDKIH
+1430 
-1439 EWTTDFRESANKTF
+1439 
-1453 RNWASKIG
+1453 
-1461 DVVNG
+1461 
-1466 GTDNSKQNANN
+1466 

-1576 HQPGTLSSIGSWA
+1576 HQPGTLSAIGSWA

-1595 IADNILGGKWRI
+1595 IADNILGGKWHI

-1722 AKKYAGGIGSFDL
+1722 VKKYAGGIGSFDL

-1782 GSWFGSIWDG
+1782 GNWGNWFGNVWSG

-1929 NAYAFPGHHNIMKG
+1929 NSYAFPGHHNIMKG

-2002 PRAVELMS
+2002 PRAIELMS

-2028 KLTRTLSFSDSFNR
+2028 KLTRTLSFSDNFNR
-2042 RDNNQGSFSNQG
+2042 RDNNQGGFSNQG

-2080 QQANQPLEVVLQV
+2080 QQTNQPLEVVLQV

>member
-199 KVRIEMD
+199 KVRVEMD
-206 DLIETINSK
+206 DLIETINAK

-313 DALVKSSNGRNTRS
+313 DALVKSSDGRNTRS
-327 ISNVA
+327 VSNVA
-332 REYNKQSV
+332 REYNKQSA

-345 IVRQDK
+345 IARQDK

-377 GNESTKV
+377 GNESAKV

-774 KGGAGTKLIQSQFD
+774 KGDAGTKLIQSQFD

-995 TEAITAT
+995 TETITAT

-1062 KNMASITWEK
+1062 KNIASITWEK

-1083 ASMSWAKVK
+1083 ASMSW
-1092 DGVDYL
+1092 
-1098 RIISMLA
+1098 
-1105 WDKVK
+1105 
-1110 AGADYLK
+1110 
-1117 IISLITWDKIK
+1117 TKIK
-1128 DGADYLK
+1128 N
-1135 IVSMLTWDKVKSGAS
+1135 GAS

-1163 KNSKLVTAAQA
+1163 KNSKLVTVAQA

-1182 NPIVLIVAAI
+1182 NPIILIVTAI

-1200 LLYKHNEK
+1200 VLYKHNKK

-1289 LSPVLGVVTWF
+1289 LSPVLGVATWF
-1300 LKDTTMGKSITK
+1300 LKDTTMGKNITK
-1312 WAKDLPGKASDW
+1312 WAKKLPSKASDW
-1324 SKDVGSK
+1324 AKDVGPT
-1331 IDKNITKA
+1331 IDKHISKA
-1339 KKTITKAGANVGK
+1339 KKTITKAGKNVGK
-1352 WFSGFISDTNKTV
+1352 WFSGFINSTNKTI

-1379 VDKGKKLATKAGKKV
+1379 VDKGKKLATKAGEKV

-1402 DEATKAIKSWASQ
+1402 DGTDKTIKKWSSDI
-1415 VGSNVNNAIDHGKKF
+1415 GSKVNDAIDNGKKF
-1430 ALKAGDKIH
+1430 AQNAGEKIH
-1439 EWTTDFRESANKTF
+1439 EWTTAFRESANKTF

-1466 GTDNSKQNANN
+1466 GTDSSKQGANN

-1492 ANQTFRD
+1492 ANQTFRN

-1589 SGIGGK
+1589 SGIGGR
-1595 IADNILGGKWRI
+1595 IADGIRGSKWRI
-1607 TSAMNTIKHAI
+1607 TSAMDSVKRAI
-1618 VDPVKSAVNSVGKGV
+1618 VDPVKSAVNKVGDGV
-1633 NYVLNKVGA
+1633 NYVLRKVGA
-1642 STMSWG
+1642 GSMSWSF
-1648 WSYANGTDYHPGG
+1648 WANGTDYHPGG

-1709 ASELFDKFSALMP
+1709 ASELFEKLSVSMP
-1722 AKKYAGGIGSFDL
+1722 IKKYAGGIGSFDL
-1735 DLSGLSN
+1735 DLSGLNN
-1742 LNFNLDLSDLGKLD
+1742 LNLDLSGLAKLD

-1782 GSWFGSIWDG
+1782 GNWGSWFGNIWSG

-1806 PGKLIDYIFNKFVP
+1806 PNKLIDYIFNKFVP

-2080 QQANQPLEVVLQV
+2080 QQTNQPLEVVLQV

>member
-144 NMDKIREYRQSSAK
+144 NMDKIREYRKSSAK

-184 DVDFGIDESI
+184 DVDLGIDEAI

-206 DLIETINSK
+206 DLIDTINSK

-238 SDNDKIKSYKFD
+238 SDNDKIKAYKFD

-313 DALVKSSNGRNTRS
+313 DALVKSSNGRNTKS
-327 ISNVA
+327 VSNVA
-332 REYNKQSV
+332 REYNKQSA

-345 IVRQDK
+345 IARQDK
-351 LATSYSYVEERG
+351 LAKSYSYVEERG

-705 WDAKGQVAVD
+705 WDAKGQVAID

-774 KGGAGTKLIQSQFD
+774 KGDAGTKLIQSQFD

-801 TSFRNAFNSGI
+801 TSFRNAFNSGV

-1036 LKEGFSRMSSIA
+1036 LKEGYSKMSSIV

-1072 ISTGASVLKDI
+1072 ISAGASVLKDI
-1083 ASMSWAKVK
+1083 ASMSWNKVK
-1092 DGVDYL
+1092 N
-1098 RIISMLA
+1098 
-1105 WDKVK
+1105 
-1110 AGADYLK
+1110 
-1117 IISLITWDKIK
+1117 
-1128 DGADYLK
+1128 
-1135 IVSMLTWDKVKSGAS
+1135 GAS

-1289 LSPVLGVVTWF
+1289 LSPVLGVITWF

-1324 SKDVGSK
+1324 SKSVGSK

-1365 QKWAGNIGSKVNSA
+1365 QKWAGGIGSKVNSA
-1379 VDKGKKLATKAGKKV
+1379 VDKGKKLATKAGEKV

-1402 DEATKAIKSWASQ
+1402 DDADKTIKKWSSDI
-1415 VGSNVNNAIDHGKKF
+1415 GSKVNDAIDNGKKF
-1430 ALKAGDKIH
+1430 AQKAGDKIH

-1453 RNWASKIG
+1453 RNWAGKIG

-1466 GTDNSKQNANN
+1466 GTDNSKQGANN

-1576 HQPGTLSSIGSWA
+1576 HQPGTLSAIGSWA

-1595 IADNILGGKWRI
+1595 IADNILGGKWHI

-1722 AKKYAGGIGSFDL
+1722 VKKYAGGIGSFDL

-1756 FSNLFSGIDFSGFN
+1756 FSNLFSGIDFSGLN

-1782 GSWFGSIWDG
+1782 GNWFGNIWSG

-1820 DDSSVTGGARRIL
+1820 DDSSVTAGARRIL

-1929 NAYAFPGHHNIMKG
+1929 NSYAFPGHHNIMKG

-2015 MSSNFGHG
+2015 MNSNFGHG

-2042 RDNNQGSFSNQG
+2042 RDNNQGGFSNQG

-2080 QQANQPLEVVLQV
+2080 QQTNQPLEVVLQV

-2098 GTAAIKGIN
+2098 GAAAIRGIN

>member
-206 DLIETINSK
+206 DLIDTINSK

-280 IPSALKKISD
+280 IPSELKKISD

-303 KSVGALKERY
+303 KSVGTLKERY
-313 DALVKSSNGRNTRS
+313 DALAKSSDGRNTRS
-327 ISNVA
+327 VSNVA
-332 REYNKQSV
+332 REYNKQSA

-345 IVRQDK
+345 IARQDK

-363 KGLDSALSKISTDL
+363 KGLDSTLSKINTDL
-377 GNESTKV
+377 GNESAKV

-396 GLSGARQSISN
+396 GLSSARQSISN

-656 DLGGDGGVAS
+656 DLGGDGGAS

-724 ERVASDIG
+724 KRVASDIG

-774 KGGAGTKLIQSQFD
+774 KGDAGTKLIQSQFD
-788 ALNAVLRLIHDIA
+788 ALNAVLKLIHDIA
-801 TSFRNAFNSGI
+801 TSFRNAFNSGV

-922 ISKLLPDF
+922 ITKLLPDF

-1027 ATALVKFDN
+1027 ATAMVKFDN
-1036 LKEGFSRMSSIA
+1036 LKEGFNRMSSIA
-1048 KLSWNGVKTGAGYL
+1048 KLSWSGVKTGAGYL
-1062 KNMASITWEK
+1062 KNIASITWEK

-1083 ASMSWAKVK
+1083 ASMSW
-1092 DGVDYL
+1092 
-1098 RIISMLA
+1098 
-1105 WDKVK
+1105 
-1110 AGADYLK
+1110 
-1117 IISLITWDKIK
+1117 TKIK
-1128 DGADYLK
+1128 N
-1135 IVSMLTWDKVKSGAS
+1135 GAS

-1182 NPIVLIVAAI
+1182 NPIVLIITAI

-1200 LLYKHNEK
+1200 VLYKHNKK

-1231 KEEWGKIGSFIK
+1231 KEEWSKIGSFIK

-1271 DNVSEFLK
+1271 DNVSKFLD
-1279 KHWSDIKPAM
+1279 KHWSEIKPAM
-1289 LSPVLGVVTWF
+1289 LSPVLGVATWF

-1339 KKTITKAGANVGK
+1339 KKTITKAGKNVGK
-1352 WFSGFISDTNKTV
+1352 WFSGFINSTNKTI

-1379 VDKGKKLATKAGKKV
+1379 VNKGKKLATKAGEKV

-1402 DEATKAIKSWASQ
+1402 DDADKTIKKWSSDI
-1415 VGSNVNNAIDHGKKF
+1415 GSKVNDAIDNGKKF
-1430 ALKAGDKIH
+1430 AQKAGDKIH

-1466 GTDNSKQNANN
+1466 GTDNSKQSANN

-1595 IADNILGGKWRI
+1595 IADNILGGKWHI

-1722 AKKYAGGIGSFDL
+1722 VKKYAGGIGSFDL

-1756 FSNLFSGIDFSGFN
+1756 FSNLFSGIDFSGLN

-1782 GSWFGSIWDG
+1782 GNWGNWFGNIWSG

-1806 PGKLIDYIFNKFVP
+1806 PNKLIDYIFNKFVP

-1833 DGTKQREKKGMFDW
+1833 DGTKQREKKGMLDW

-1957 YGATGMLSVI
+1957 YGATGMLGVI

-2023 LQMPD
+2023 LQMPE
-2028 KLTRTLSFSDSFNR
+2028 KLTKTLSFGNNFNR
-2042 RDNNQGSFSNQG
+2042 ENSNQGSFSNQG

-2080 QQANQPLEVVLQV
+2080 QQTNQPLEVVLQV

>member
-83 KYSANSTA
+83 KYSANNTA

-129 NFGQSNSKVADEARV
+129 NFGQSNSKVADEARI
-144 NMDKIREYRQSSAK
+144 NMDKIREYRKNSAE
-158 DWAEFNRQNAETPQQ
+158 DWSEFNRQNAETPQQ

-199 KVRIEMD
+199 KVRVEMD
-206 DLIETINSK
+206 DLIETINAK

-313 DALVKSSNGRNTRS
+313 DALVKSSDGRNTRS
-327 ISNVA
+327 VSNVA
-332 REYNKQSV
+332 REYNKQSA

-345 IVRQDK
+345 IARQDK

-377 GNESTKV
+377 GNESAKV

-656 DLGGDGGVAS
+656 DLGGDGGAS
-666 DPDALNFATAP
+666 DSGALNFATAP

-705 WDAKGQVAVD
+705 WDAKGQVAID

-774 KGGAGTKLIQSQFD
+774 KGDAGTKLIQSQFD

-867 DMAGYTA
+867 DMAEYTA

-909 AYEHVLLPLGKFT
+909 AYEHVLLPLAKFYIT
-922 ISKLLPDF
+922 KYLPDWF
-930 FNLLA
+930 DLLA

-968 FAITG
+968 FVITG

-1002 LGTLFGLKVAA
+1002 LGTLFGLKVAV

-1027 ATALVKFDN
+1027 ATAMVKFDN
-1036 LKEGFSRMSSIA
+1036 LKEGFNRMSNIA
-1048 KLSWNGVKTGAGYL
+1048 KLSWSGVKTGAGYL
-1062 KNMASITWEK
+1062 KNIASITWGK

-1083 ASMSWAKVK
+1083 ASMSWTKVK
-1092 DGVDYL
+1092 N
-1098 RIISMLA
+1098 
-1105 WDKVK
+1105 
-1110 AGADYLK
+1110 
-1117 IISLITWDKIK
+1117 
-1128 DGADYLK
+1128 
-1135 IVSMLTWDKVKSGAS
+1135 GAS
-1150 AIKNVASNMLTWV
+1150 AIKSVASNMLTWV
-1163 KNSKLVTAAQA
+1163 KNSKLVTVAQA

-1182 NPIVLIVAAI
+1182 NPIILIVTAI

-1289 LSPVLGVVTWF
+1289 LSPVLGVATWF

-1324 SKDVGSK
+1324 SKSVGSK

-1352 WFSGFISDTNKTV
+1352 WFSGFINNTNKTI

-1466 GTDNSKQNANN
+1466 GTDNSKQGANN

-1595 IADNILGGKWRI
+1595 IADNILGGKWHI

-1709 ASELFDKFSALMP
+1709 ASELFEKLNASMP
-1722 AKKYAGGIGSFDL
+1722 IKKYAGGIGSFDL
-1735 DLSGLSN
+1735 DLSGLNN
-1742 LNFNLDLSDLGKLD
+1742 LNLDLSGLAKLD

-1782 GSWFGSIWDG
+1782 GNWGNWFGNIWSG

-1929 NAYAFPGHHNIMKG
+1929 NHYAFPGHHNIMKG

-2028 KLTRTLSFSDSFNR
+2028 KLTRTLSFNDDFNR
-2042 RDNNQGSFSNQG
+2042 RDNNQGGFSNQG

-2080 QQANQPLEVVLQV
+2080 QQTNQPLEVVLQV

>member
-83 KYSANSTA
+83 KYSANNTA

-144 NMDKIREYRQSSAK
+144 NMNKIREYRQSSAK

-238 SDNDKIKSYKFD
+238 SDNDKIKAYKFD

-313 DALVKSSNGRNTRS
+313 DALVKSSNGRDTRS
-327 ISNVA
+327 VSNVA
-332 REYNKQSV
+332 REYNKQSA

-345 IVRQDK
+345 IARQDK

-377 GNESTKV
+377 GNESAKV

-774 KGGAGTKLIQSQFD
+774 KGDAGTKLIQSQFD

-909 AYEHVLLPLGKFT
+909 AYEHVLLPLAKFYIT
-922 ISKLLPDF
+922 KYLPDWF
-930 FNLLA
+930 DLLA

-1048 KLSWNGVKTGAGYL
+1048 KLSWSGVKTGAGHL

-1083 ASMSWAKVK
+1083 ASMSWTKVK
-1092 DGVDYL
+1092 N
-1098 RIISMLA
+1098 
-1105 WDKVK
+1105 
-1110 AGADYLK
+1110 
-1117 IISLITWDKIK
+1117 
-1128 DGADYLK
+1128 
-1135 IVSMLTWDKVKSGAS
+1135 GAS

-1163 KNSKLVTAAQA
+1163 KNSKLVAVAQA

-1200 LLYKHNEK
+1200 VLYKHNKK
-1208 FREFVNGIAKH
+1208 FREFVNGIARH

-1243 HPIESTKDYF
+1243 HPIENTKDYF

-1324 SKDVGSK
+1324 SKSVGSK

-1379 VDKGKKLATKAGKKV
+1379 VDKGEKLATKAGEKV

-1415 VGSNVNNAIDHGKKF
+1415 VGSNVNDAIDNGKKF

-1466 GTDNSKQNANN
+1466 GTDNSKQGANN
-1477 AGEKIHTWTT
+1477 SGEKIHTWTT

-1576 HQPGTLSSIGSWA
+1576 HQPGTLSAIGSWA

-1595 IADNILGGKWRI
+1595 IADNILGGKWHI

-1675 SYQLPDGRQGIFPA
+1675 SYQLPDGRQGVFPA

-1709 ASELFDKFSALMP
+1709 ASELFEKLNASMP
-1722 AKKYAGGIGSFDL
+1722 IKKYAGGIGSFDL
-1735 DLSGLSN
+1735 DLSGLNN
-1742 LNFNLDLSDLGKLD
+1742 LNLDLSGLAKLD

-1782 GSWFGSIWDG
+1782 GNWGNWFGNIWSG

-1929 NAYAFPGHHNIMKG
+1929 NTYAFPGHHNIMKG

-2080 QQANQPLEVVLQV
+2080 QQTNQPLEVVLQV

>member
-199 KVRIEMD
+199 KVRVEMD
-206 DLIETINSK
+206 DLIETINAK

-313 DALVKSSNGRNTRS
+313 DALVKSSDGRNTRS
-327 ISNVA
+327 VSNVA
-332 REYNKQSV
+332 REYNKQSA

-345 IVRQDK
+345 IARQDK

-363 KGLDSALSKISTDL
+363 KGLDSTLSKISTDL
-377 GNESTKV
+377 GNESAKV

-396 GLSGARQSISN
+396 GLSNARQSISN

-418 SRAVSRTNE
+418 SRAVSRTND

-774 KGGAGTKLIQSQFD
+774 KGDAGTKLIQSQFD

-922 ISKLLPDF
+922 ITKLLPDF

-1002 LGTLFGLKVAA
+1002 LGTLFGLKVAV

-1036 LKEGFSRMSSIA
+1036 LKEGFNRMSSIA
-1048 KLSWNGVKTGAGYL
+1048 KLSWSGVKTGAGYL
-1062 KNMASITWEK
+1062 KNIASITWGK

-1083 ASMSWAKVK
+1083 VSMSWTKVK
-1092 DGVDYL
+1092 N
-1098 RIISMLA
+1098 
-1105 WDKVK
+1105 
-1110 AGADYLK
+1110 
-1117 IISLITWDKIK
+1117 
-1128 DGADYLK
+1128 
-1135 IVSMLTWDKVKSGAS
+1135 GAS

-1163 KNSKLVTAAQA
+1163 KNSKLVTVAQA

-1182 NPIVLIVAAI
+1182 NPIILIVTAI

-1200 LLYKHNEK
+1200 ILYKHNKK

-1289 LSPVLGVVTWF
+1289 LSPVLGVATWF
-1300 LKDTTMGKSITK
+1300 LKDTTMGKNITK
-1312 WAKDLPGKASDW
+1312 WAKKLPSKASDW
-1324 SKDVGSK
+1324 AKDVGPT
-1331 IDKNITKA
+1331 IDKHISKA
-1339 KKTITKAGANVGK
+1339 KKTITKAGKNVGK
-1352 WFSGFISDTNKTV
+1352 WFSGFINSTNKTI

-1379 VDKGKKLATKAGKKV
+1379 VDKGKKLATKAGEKV
-1394 GEWTTDFR
+1394 G
-1402 DEATKAIKSWASQ
+1402 
-1415 VGSNVNNAIDHGKKF
+1415 
-1430 ALKAGDKIH
+1430 

-1453 RNWASKIG
+1453 KNWASKIG
-1461 DVVNG
+1461 DVVNS
-1466 GTDNSKQNANN
+1466 GTDNSKQGANN
-1477 AGEKIHTWTT
+1477 AGNKIHTWTT

-1595 IADNILGGKWRI
+1595 IADNILGGKWHI

-1709 ASELFDKFSALMP
+1709 ASELFEKLNVSMP
-1722 AKKYAGGIGSFDL
+1722 VKKYAGGIGSFDL

-1782 GSWFGSIWDG
+1782 GNWFGNIWSG

-1820 DDSSVTGGARRIL
+1820 DDSSVTGGARHIL

-1929 NAYAFPGHHNIMKG
+1929 NSYAFPGHHNIMKG

-2002 PRAVELMS
+2002 PRAIELMS

-2023 LQMPD
+2023 LQMPE
-2028 KLTRTLSFSDSFNR
+2028 KLTKTLNFGNNFNR
-2042 RDNNQGSFSNQG
+2042 ENSNQGSFSNQG

-2067 LVQAMQMTGTNQN
+2067 LVQAMQMTSTNQN
-2080 QQANQPLEVVLQV
+2080 QQTNQPLEVVLQV

>member
-129 NFGQSNSKVADEARV
+129 NFGQSNSKVADEARI
-144 NMDKIREYRQSSAK
+144 NMNKIREYRKNSAE
-158 DWAEFNRQNAETPQQ
+158 DWSEFNRQNAETPQQ

-184 DVDFGIDESI
+184 NVDFGIDESI

-206 DLIETINSK
+206 DLIDTINSK

-313 DALVKSSNGRNTRS
+313 DALVKSSNGRDTRS
-327 ISNVA
+327 VSNVA
-332 REYNKQSV
+332 REYNKQSA

-345 IVRQDK
+345 IARQDK

-407 FNRGLS
+407 FNRGLF

-656 DLGGDGGVAS
+656 DLGGDGGAS
-666 DPDALNFATAP
+666 DPDALNFASAP

-705 WDAKGQVAVD
+705 WDAKGQVAVN

-774 KGGAGTKLIQSQFD
+774 KGDAGTKLIQSQFD

-922 ISKLLPDF
+922 ITKLLPDF

-973 ALKLLTAAL
+973 ALKLLTSAL

-1002 LGTLFGLKVAA
+1002 LGTLFGLKVAV

-1027 ATALVKFDN
+1027 ATAMVKFDN
-1036 LKEGFSRMSSIA
+1036 LKEGFNRMSNIA
-1048 KLSWNGVKTGAGYL
+1048 KLSWSGVKTGAGYL
-1062 KNMASITWEK
+1062 KNIASITWEK

-1083 ASMSWAKVK
+1083 ASMSWTKVK
-1092 DGVDYL
+1092 N
-1098 RIISMLA
+1098 
-1105 WDKVK
+1105 
-1110 AGADYLK
+1110 
-1117 IISLITWDKIK
+1117 
-1128 DGADYLK
+1128 
-1135 IVSMLTWDKVKSGAS
+1135 GAS
-1150 AIKNVASNMLTWV
+1150 SIKNVASNMLTWV

-1182 NPIVLIVAAI
+1182 NPIILIVAAI

-1200 LLYKHNEK
+1200 ILYKHNKK

-1271 DNVSEFLK
+1271 DDVSKFLD

-1289 LSPVLGVVTWF
+1289 LSPVLGVATWF
-1300 LKDTTMGKSITK
+1300 LKDTTMGKNITK
-1312 WAKDLPGKASDW
+1312 WAKKLPSKASDW
-1324 SKDVGSK
+1324 AKDVGPT
-1331 IDKNITKA
+1331 IDKHISKA

-1352 WFSGFISDTNKTV
+1352 WFSGFINSTNKTI

-1379 VDKGKKLATKAGKKV
+1379 VDKGKKLATKAGEKV

-1402 DEATKAIKSWASQ
+1402 DDADKTIKKWSSDI
-1415 VGSNVNNAIDHGKKF
+1415 GSKVNDAIDNGKKF
-1430 ALKAGDKIH
+1430 AQNAGEKIH
-1439 EWTTDFRESANKTF
+1439 EWTTAFRESANKTF
-1453 RNWASKIG
+1453 GNWAGKIG
-1461 DVVNG
+1461 DVVNN
-1466 GTDNSKQNANN
+1466 GTDNSKQGANN

-1576 HQPGTLSSIGSWA
+1576 HQPGTLSAIGSWA

-1595 IADNILGGKWRI
+1595 IADNILGGKWHI

-1722 AKKYAGGIGSFDL
+1722 VKKYAGGIGSF
-1735 DLSGLSN
+1735 
-1742 LNFNLDLSDLGKLD
+1742 NFNLDLSDLGKLD
-1756 FSNLFSGIDFSGFN
+1756 FSNLFSGIDFSGLN

-1782 GSWFGSIWDG
+1782 GNWGNWFGNIWSG

-1929 NAYAFPGHHNIMKG
+1929 NHYAFPGHHNIMKG

-2080 QQANQPLEVVLQV
+2080 QQTNQPLEVVLQV

>member
-83 KYSANSTA
+83 KYSANNTA

-206 DLIETINSK
+206 DLIDTINSK

-238 SDNDKIKSYKFD
+238 SDNDKIKAYKFD

-313 DALVKSSNGRNTRS
+313 DALVKSSDGRNTRS
-327 ISNVA
+327 VSNVA
-332 REYNKQSV
+332 REYNKQSA

-345 IVRQDK
+345 IARQDK

-396 GLSGARQSISN
+396 GLSSARQSISN

-413 SMNSS
+413 SMNNS

-571 AEANKQGAAAVA
+571 AEANRQGAAAVA

-643 PQEKQSAPDSDDY
+643 PQEKQSAPDTDDY

-774 KGGAGTKLIQSQFD
+774 KGDAGTKLIQSQFD

-1048 KLSWNGVKTGAGYL
+1048 KLPWSGVKTGAGYL

-1083 ASMSWAKVK
+1083 ASMSWTKVK
-1092 DGVDYL
+1092 N
-1098 RIISMLA
+1098 
-1105 WDKVK
+1105 
-1110 AGADYLK
+1110 
-1117 IISLITWDKIK
+1117 
-1128 DGADYLK
+1128 
-1135 IVSMLTWDKVKSGAS
+1135 GAS

-1163 KNSKLVTAAQA
+1163 KNSKLVTVAQA

-1200 LLYKHNEK
+1200 VLYKHNKK

-1289 LSPVLGVVTWF
+1289 LSPVLGVATWF
-1300 LKDTTMGKSITK
+1300 LKDTTMGKNITK
-1312 WAKDLPGKASDW
+1312 WAKKLPSKASDW
-1324 SKDVGSK
+1324 AKDVGPT
-1331 IDKNITKA
+1331 IDKHISKA
-1339 KKTITKAGANVGK
+1339 KKTITKAGKNVGK

-1415 VGSNVNNAIDHGKKF
+1415 VGSNVNDAIDNGKKF
-1430 ALKAGDKIH
+1430 AQKAGDKIH

-1466 GTDNSKQNANN
+1466 GTDNSKQSANN

-1567 NNIGRWIRE
+1567 NKIGRWIRE
-1576 HQPGTLSSIGSWA
+1576 HQPGTLSAIGSWA

-1595 IADNILGGKWRI
+1595 IADNILGGKWHI

-1709 ASELFDKFSALMP
+1709 ASELFEKLNVSMP
-1722 AKKYAGGIGSFDL
+1722 IKKYAGGIGSFDL
-1735 DLSGLSN
+1735 DLSGLNN
-1742 LNFNLDLSDLGKLD
+1742 LNLDLSGLAKLD

-1782 GSWFGSIWDG
+1782 GNWGNWFGNIWSG

>member
-144 NMDKIREYRQSSAK
+144 NMDKIREYRKNSAK

-206 DLIETINSK
+206 DLIDTINSK

-238 SDNDKIKSYKFD
+238 SDNDKIKAYKFD

-327 ISNVA
+327 VSDVA
-332 REYNKQSV
+332 REYNKQSA

-345 IVRQDK
+345 IARQDK
-351 LATSYSYVEERG
+351 LAKSYSYVEERG
-363 KGLDSALSKISTDL
+363 KGLDSTLSKISTDL

-413 SMNSS
+413 SMNNS

-774 KGGAGTKLIQSQFD
+774 KGDAGTKLIQSQFD

-801 TSFRNAFNSGI
+801 TSFRNAFNSGV

-1036 LKEGFSRMSSIA
+1036 LKEGFSRMSNIA

-1083 ASMSWAKVK
+1083 ASMSWTKVK
-1092 DGVDYL
+1092 N
-1098 RIISMLA
+1098 
-1105 WDKVK
+1105 
-1110 AGADYLK
+1110 
-1117 IISLITWDKIK
+1117 
-1128 DGADYLK
+1128 
-1135 IVSMLTWDKVKSGAS
+1135 GAS
-1150 AIKNVASNMLTWV
+1150 AIKSVASNMLTWV

-1231 KEEWGKIGSFIK
+1231 KKEWGKIGSFIK

-1324 SKDVGSK
+1324 SKSVGSK

-1402 DEATKAIKSWASQ
+1402 DDADKTIKKWSSDI
-1415 VGSNVNNAIDHGKKF
+1415 GSNVNDAIDNGKKF
-1430 ALKAGDKIH
+1430 AQKAGDKIH

-1466 GTDNSKQNANN
+1466 GTDNSKQGANN

-1595 IADNILGGKWRI
+1595 IADNILGGKWHI

-1709 ASELFDKFSALMP
+1709 ASELFEKLNVSMP
-1722 AKKYAGGIGSFDL
+1722 IKKYAGGIGSFDL
-1735 DLSGLSN
+1735 DLSGLNN
-1742 LNFNLDLSDLGKLD
+1742 LNLDLSGLAKLD

-1782 GSWFGSIWDG
+1782 GNWGNWFGNIWSG

>member
-45 EYENAMSNSMS
+45 EYENAISNSMS

-91 DNIKTWSD
+91 DNIKIWSD

-173 VNLRRMRATEG
+173 VNLRRMIATEG

-206 DLIETINSK
+206 DLIDTINSK

-238 SDNDKIKSYKFD
+238 SDSDKIKAYKFD

-332 REYNKQSV
+332 REYNKQSA

-345 IVRQDK
+345 IARQDK
-351 LATSYSYVEERG
+351 LAKSYSYVEERG
-363 KGLDSALSKISTDL
+363 KGLDSTLSKISTDL

-413 SMNSS
+413 SMNNS

-643 PQEKQSAPDSDDY
+643 PQEKQSAPDTDDY

-774 KGGAGTKLIQSQFD
+774 KGDAGTKLIQSQFD

-867 DMAGYTA
+867 DMAEYTA

-1036 LKEGFSRMSSIA
+1036 LKEGFNRMSNIA
-1048 KLSWNGVKTGAGYL
+1048 KLSWSGVKTGAGHL
-1062 KNMASITWEK
+1062 KNIASITWEK

-1083 ASMSWAKVK
+1083 ASMSW
-1092 DGVDYL
+1092 
-1098 RIISMLA
+1098 
-1105 WDKVK
+1105 
-1110 AGADYLK
+1110 
-1117 IISLITWDKIK
+1117 TKIK
-1128 DGADYLK
+1128 N
-1135 IVSMLTWDKVKSGAS
+1135 GAS

-1182 NPIVLIVAAI
+1182 NPIVLIITAI

-1200 LLYKHNEK
+1200 VLYKHNKK

-1271 DNVSEFLK
+1271 DNVSKFLD

-1289 LSPVLGVVTWF
+1289 LSPVLGVATWF
-1300 LKDTTMGKSITK
+1300 LKDTTMGKNITK
-1312 WAKDLPGKASDW
+1312 WAKKLPSKASDW
-1324 SKDVGSK
+1324 AKDVGPT
-1331 IDKNITKA
+1331 IDKHISKA
-1339 KKTITKAGANVGK
+1339 KKTITKAGENVGK

-1365 QKWAGNIGSKVNSA
+1365 QKWAGDIGSKVNSA
-1379 VDKGKKLATKAGKKV
+1379 VDKGEKLATKAGEKV

-1415 VGSNVNNAIDHGKKF
+1415 VGSNVNDAIDNGKKF
-1430 ALKAGDKIH
+1430 AQKAGDKIH

-1466 GTDNSKQNANN
+1466 GTDNSKQGANN
-1477 AGEKIHTWTT
+1477 AGDKIHTWTT

-1576 HQPGTLSSIGSWA
+1576 HQPGTLSAIGSWA

-1595 IADNILGGKWRI
+1595 IADNILGGKWHI

-1709 ASELFDKFSALMP
+1709 AIELFEKLNASMP
-1722 AKKYAGGIGSFDL
+1722 IKKYAGGIGSFNL
-1735 DLSGLSN
+1735 DLSGLNN
-1742 LNFNLDLSDLGKLD
+1742 LNLDLSGLAKLD
-1756 FSNLFSGIDFSGFN
+1756 FSNLFSGIDFSGLN

-1782 GSWFGSIWDG
+1782 GNWGNWFGNIWSG

-2080 QQANQPLEVVLQV
+2080 QQTNQPLEVVLQV

>member
-73 NTKQQAYEQT
+73 NIKQQAYEQT

-144 NMDKIREYRQSSAK
+144 NMDKIREYRKNSAK

-184 DVDFGIDESI
+184 DVDLGIDESI

-206 DLIETINSK
+206 DLIDTINSK

-238 SDNDKIKSYKFD
+238 SDNDKIKAYKFD

-327 ISNVA
+327 VSDVA
-332 REYNKQSV
+332 REYNKQSA
-340 ELDRL
+340 ELDKL
-345 IVRQDK
+345 IARQDK

-396 GLSGARQSISN
+396 GLSSARQSISN

-413 SMNSS
+413 SMNNS

-571 AEANKQGAAAVA
+571 AEANRQGAAAVA

-656 DLGGDGGVAS
+656 DLGGDGGAS

-774 KGGAGTKLIQSQFD
+774 KGDAGTKLIQSQFD

-801 TSFRNAFNSGI
+801 TSFRNAFNSGV

-1036 LKEGFSRMSSIA
+1036 LKEGYSKMSSIA
-1048 KLSWNGVKTGAGYL
+1048 KLSWSGVKTGAGHL

-1083 ASMSWAKVK
+1083 ASMSWTKVK
-1092 DGVDYL
+1092 N
-1098 RIISMLA
+1098 
-1105 WDKVK
+1105 
-1110 AGADYLK
+1110 
-1117 IISLITWDKIK
+1117 
-1128 DGADYLK
+1128 
-1135 IVSMLTWDKVKSGAS
+1135 GAS

-1163 KNSKLVTAAQA
+1163 KNSKLVAAAQA

-1219 ISEGLGKAWKWC
+1219 ISEGLGKTWKWC
-1231 KEEWGKIGSFIK
+1231 KKEWGKIGSFIK

-1289 LSPVLGVVTWF
+1289 LSPVLGVITWF

-1324 SKDVGSK
+1324 SKSVGSK

-1379 VDKGKKLATKAGKKV
+1379 VDKGKKLATKAGEKV

-1415 VGSNVNNAIDHGKKF
+1415 VGSNVNNAIDDGKKF

-1466 GTDNSKQNANN
+1466 GTDNSKQGANN

-1492 ANQTFRD
+1492 ANQTFRN
-1499 WASRIG
+1499 WASKIG
-1505 DHVNSGSDNSRN
+1505 DHVNSGSDNSRS

-1576 HQPGTLSSIGSWA
+1576 HQPGTLSAIGSWA

-1595 IADNILGGKWRI
+1595 IADNILGGKWHI

-1722 AKKYAGGIGSFDL
+1722 VKKYAGGIGSFDL
-1735 DLSGLSN
+1735 DLSGLNN
-1742 LNFNLDLSDLGKLD
+1742 LNLDLSGLAKLD

-1782 GSWFGSIWDG
+1782 GNWGNWFGNIWSG

-2080 QQANQPLEVVLQV
+2080 QQTNQPLEVVLQV

>member
-144 NMDKIREYRQSSAK
+144 NMDKIREYRQNSAK

-199 KVRIEMD
+199 KVRVEMD

-238 SDNDKIKSYKFD
+238 SDNDKIKAYKFD

-313 DALVKSSNGRNTRS
+313 DALVKSSNGRDTRS
-327 ISNVA
+327 VSNVA
-332 REYNKQSV
+332 REYNKQSA

-345 IVRQDK
+345 IARQDK

-377 GNESTKV
+377 GNESAKV

-656 DLGGDGGVAS
+656 DLGGDGGAS

-774 KGGAGTKLIQSQFD
+774 KGDAGTKLIQSQFD

-801 TSFRNAFNSGI
+801 TSFRNAFNSGV

-909 AYEHVLLPLGKFT
+909 AYEHVLLPLAKFYIT
-922 ISKLLPDF
+922 KYLPDWF
-930 FNLLA
+930 DLLA

-1048 KLSWNGVKTGAGYL
+1048 KLSWSGVKTGAGHL

-1083 ASMSWAKVK
+1083 ASMSWTKVK
-1092 DGVDYL
+1092 N
-1098 RIISMLA
+1098 
-1105 WDKVK
+1105 
-1110 AGADYLK
+1110 
-1117 IISLITWDKIK
+1117 
-1128 DGADYLK
+1128 
-1135 IVSMLTWDKVKSGAS
+1135 GAS

-1163 KNSKLVTAAQA
+1163 KNSKLVAAAQA

-1271 DNVSEFLK
+1271 DNVSEFLE

-1289 LSPVLGVVTWF
+1289 LSPVLGVATWF
-1300 LKDTTMGKSITK
+1300 LKDTTMGKNIAK
-1312 WAKDLPGKASDW
+1312 WAKKLPSKASNW
-1324 SKDVGSK
+1324 AKDVGPTINKHIS
-1331 IDKNITKA
+1331 KA
-1339 KKTITKAGANVGK
+1339 KKTITKAGSNVGK

-1379 VDKGKKLATKAGKKV
+1379 VDKGKKLATKAGEKV

-1430 ALKAGDKIH
+1430 AQKAGD
-1439 EWTTDFRESANKTF
+1439 
-1453 RNWASKIG
+1453 
-1461 DVVNG
+1461 
-1466 GTDNSKQNANN
+1466 
-1477 AGEKIHTWTT
+1477 KIHTWTT

-1589 SGIGGK
+1589 SGIGGR
-1595 IADNILGGKWRI
+1595 IADGIRGSKWRI
-1607 TSAMNTIKHAI
+1607 TSAMDSVKRAI
-1618 VDPVKSAVNSVGKGV
+1618 VDPVKSAVNKVGDGV
-1633 NYVLNKVGA
+1633 NYVLRKVGA
-1642 STMSWG
+1642 GSMSWSF
-1648 WSYANGTDYHPGG
+1648 WANGTDYHPGG

-1709 ASELFDKFSALMP
+1709 ASELFEKLSVSMP
-1722 AKKYAGGIGSFDL
+1722 IKKYAGGIGSFDL
-1735 DLSGLSN
+1735 DLSGLNN
-1742 LNFNLDLSDLGKLD
+1742 LNLDLSGLAKLD
-1756 FSNLFSGIDFSGFN
+1756 FSNLFSGMDFSGFN
-1770 FNFDFGNLFSGW
+1770 FNFDFGNLFSGWGNW

-1806 PGKLIDYIFNKFVP
+1806 PNKLIDYIFNKFVP

-2080 QQANQPLEVVLQV
+2080 QQTNQPLEVVLQV

-2098 GTAAIKGIN
+2098 GTAAIKGIT

>member
-73 NTKQQAYEQT
+73 NAKQQAYEQT

-129 NFGQSNSKVADEARV
+129 NFGQSNSKVADEAKV

-206 DLIETINSK
+206 DLIDTINSK

-238 SDNDKIKSYKFD
+238 SDNDKIKAYKFD

-327 ISNVA
+327 VSDVA
-332 REYNKQSV
+332 REYNKQSA

-345 IVRQDK
+345 IARQDK

-363 KGLDSALSKISTDL
+363 KGLDSALSKISTGL
-377 GNESTKV
+377 GNESAKV

-396 GLSGARQSISN
+396 GLSSARQSISN

-418 SRAVSRTNE
+418 SRAVSRTND
-427 GLNRLRFTLRMLASQ
+427 GLNRLRFTLRLLASQ

-656 DLGGDGGVAS
+656 DLGGDGGAS
-666 DPDALNFATAP
+666 DPDALNFASAP

-705 WDAKGQVAVD
+705 WDAKGQVAVN

-739 TNGTGKE
+739 ANGTGKE

-801 TSFRNAFNSGI
+801 TSFRNAFNSGV

-935 AALKVVHSVIT
+935 AALKVVHSVMT

-1027 ATALVKFDN
+1027 ATAMVKFDN
-1036 LKEGFSRMSSIA
+1036 LKEGFNRMSNIA
-1048 KLSWNGVKTGAGYL
+1048 KLSWSGVKTGAGYL
-1062 KNMASITWEK
+1062 KNIASITWEK
-1072 ISTGASVLKDI
+1072 ISIGASVLKDI
-1083 ASMSWAKVK
+1083 ASMSW
-1092 DGVDYL
+1092 
-1098 RIISMLA
+1098 
-1105 WDKVK
+1105 
-1110 AGADYLK
+1110 
-1117 IISLITWDKIK
+1117 TKIK
-1128 DGADYLK
+1128 N
-1135 IVSMLTWDKVKSGAS
+1135 GAS
-1150 AIKNVASNMLTWV
+1150 AIKSVASNMLTWV
-1163 KNSKLVTAAQA
+1163 KNSKLVTVAQA

-1182 NPIVLIVAAI
+1182 NPIILIVTAI

-1200 LLYKHNEK
+1200 ILYKHNKK

-1253 EKDGTF
+1253 EKDDTF

-1289 LSPVLGVVTWF
+1289 LSPVLGVATWF
-1300 LKDTTMGKSITK
+1300 LKDTTMGKNITK
-1312 WAKDLPGKASDW
+1312 LAKKLPSKASDW
-1324 SKDVGSK
+1324 AKDVGPT
-1331 IDKNITKA
+1331 IDKHISKA
-1339 KKTITKAGANVGK
+1339 KKTITKAGKNVGK
-1352 WFSGFISDTNKTV
+1352 WFSEFINSTNKTI

-1379 VDKGKKLATKAGKKV
+1379 VNKGEKLATKAGEKV

-1402 DEATKAIKSWASQ
+1402 DDADKTIKKWSSGI
-1415 VGSNVNNAIDHGKKF
+1415 GSKVNDAIDNGKKF
-1430 ALKAGDKIH
+1430 AQKAGD
-1439 EWTTDFRESANKTF
+1439 
-1453 RNWASKIG
+1453 
-1461 DVVNG
+1461 
-1466 GTDNSKQNANN
+1466 
-1477 AGEKIHTWTT
+1477 KIHTWTT

-1595 IADNILGGKWRI
+1595 IADNILGGKWHI

-1722 AKKYAGGIGSFDL
+1722 VKKYAGGIGSFDL

-1782 GSWFGSIWDG
+1782 GNWGNWFGNIWSG

-2002 PRAVELMS
+2002 PRAIELMS

-2028 KLTRTLSFSDSFNR
+2028 KLTRTLSFNDGFNR
-2042 RDNNQGSFSNQG
+2042 RDNNQGGFSNQG

-2080 QQANQPLEVVLQV
+2080 QQTNQPLEVVLQV

-2098 GTAAIKGIN
+2098 GAAAIKGIN

>member
-73 NTKQQAYEQT
+73 STKQQAYEQT

-129 NFGQSNSKVADEARV
+129 NFGQSNSKVADEARM
-144 NMDKIREYRQSSAK
+144 NMDKIREYRQNSAK
-158 DWAEFNRQNAETPQQ
+158 DWAEFNRQNTETPQQ

-206 DLIETINSK
+206 DLIDTINSK

-223 RQIQELTMRK
+223 RQIKELTMRK

-238 SDNDKIKSYKFD
+238 SDNDKIKAYKFD

-327 ISNVA
+327 VSNVA
-332 REYNKQSV
+332 REYNKQSA

-345 IVRQDK
+345 IARQDK

-377 GNESTKV
+377 GNESAKV

-396 GLSGARQSISN
+396 GLSSARQSISN

-413 SMNSS
+413 SMNNS

-705 WDAKGQVAVD
+705 WDAKGQVAID

-774 KGGAGTKLIQSQFD
+774 KGDAGTKLIQSQFD

-801 TSFRNAFNSGI
+801 TSFRNAFNSGV

-909 AYEHVLLPLGKFT
+909 AYEHVLLPLAKFYIT
-922 ISKLLPDF
+922 KYLPDWF
-930 FNLLA
+930 DLLA

-1002 LGTLFGLKVAA
+1002 LGTLFGLKVAV

-1036 LKEGFSRMSSIA
+1036 LKEGYSKMSSIA

-1062 KNMASITWEK
+1062 KNMASIAWEK

-1083 ASMSWAKVK
+1083 ASMSW
-1092 DGVDYL
+1092 
-1098 RIISMLA
+1098 
-1105 WDKVK
+1105 
-1110 AGADYLK
+1110 
-1117 IISLITWDKIK
+1117 T
-1128 DGADYLK
+1128 
-1135 IVSMLTWDKVKSGAS
+1135 KVKSGAS

-1182 NPIVLIVAAI
+1182 NPIVLIVTAI

-1231 KEEWGKIGSFIK
+1231 KTEWGKISSFIK

-1289 LSPVLGVVTWF
+1289 LGPVLGVITWF

-1339 KKTITKAGANVGK
+1339 KKVITEAGANVGK
-1352 WFSGFISDTNKTV
+1352 WFSEFISDTNKTV
-1365 QKWAGNIGSKVNSA
+1365 QKWAEDIGSKVNSA
-1379 VDKGKKLATKAGKKV
+1379 VDEGKKLATKAGEKV

-1402 DEATKAIKSWASQ
+1402 DDADKTIKKWSSDI
-1415 VGSNVNNAIDHGKKF
+1415 GSKVNDAIDNGKKF
-1430 ALKAGDKIH
+1430 AQKAGDKIH
-1439 EWTTDFRESANKTF
+1439 EWTTDFREDANKTF
-1453 RNWASKIG
+1453 RNWAGKIG

-1466 GTDNSKQNANN
+1466 GTDNSKQGANN

-1505 DHVNSGSDNSRN
+1505 DFVNSGSDNSRN

-1532 FYNTANN
+1532 FYNSANN

-1576 HQPGTLSSIGSWA
+1576 HQPGTLSAIGSWA
-1589 SGIGGK
+1589 SGIGGR
-1595 IADNILGGKWRI
+1595 IADGIRGSKWRI
-1607 TSAMNTIKHAI
+1607 TSAMDSVKRAI
-1618 VDPVKSAVNSVGKGV
+1618 VDPVKSAVNKVGDGV
-1633 NYVLNKVGA
+1633 NYVLRKVGA
-1642 STMSWG
+1642 GSMSWSF
-1648 WSYANGTDYHPGG
+1648 WANGTDYHPGG

-1709 ASELFDKFSALMP
+1709 ASELFEKLSVSMP
-1722 AKKYAGGIGSFDL
+1722 IKKYAGGIGSFDL

-1782 GSWFGSIWDG
+1782 GNWGNWFGSIWDG

-1833 DGTKQREKKGMFDW
+1833 DGTKKREKKGMFDW

-2028 KLTRTLSFSDSFNR
+2028 KLTRTLNFSDNFNR

-2080 QQANQPLEVVLQV
+2080 QQTNQPLEVVLQV

>member
-67 TVAQAE
+67 TIAQAE

-206 DLIETINSK
+206 DLIDTINSK

-238 SDNDKIKSYKFD
+238 SDNDKIKAYKFD

-327 ISNVA
+327 VSDVA
-332 REYNKQSV
+332 REYNKQSA

-345 IVRQDK
+345 IARQDK
-351 LATSYSYVEERG
+351 LAKSYSYVEERG

-396 GLSGARQSISN
+396 GLSSARQSISN

-643 PQEKQSAPDSDDY
+643 PQEKQSAPDTDDY

-705 WDAKGQVAVD
+705 WDAKGQVAID

-774 KGGAGTKLIQSQFD
+774 KGDAGTKLIQSQFD

-801 TSFRNAFNSGI
+801 TSFRNAFNSGV

-1036 LKEGFSRMSSIA
+1036 LREGFSRMSSIA
-1048 KLSWNGVKTGAGYL
+1048 KLSWSGVKTGAGYL

-1083 ASMSWAKVK
+1083 ASMSWTKVK
-1092 DGVDYL
+1092 N
-1098 RIISMLA
+1098 
-1105 WDKVK
+1105 
-1110 AGADYLK
+1110 
-1117 IISLITWDKIK
+1117 
-1128 DGADYLK
+1128 
-1135 IVSMLTWDKVKSGAS
+1135 GAS

-1289 LSPVLGVVTWF
+1289 LSPVLGVATWF

-1324 SKDVGSK
+1324 SKSVGSK

-1379 VDKGKKLATKAGKKV
+1379 VDKGKKLATKAGEKV
-1394 GEWTTDFR
+1394 GE
-1402 DEATKAIKSWASQ
+1402 
-1415 VGSNVNNAIDHGKKF
+1415 
-1430 ALKAGDKIH
+1430 
-1439 EWTTDFRESANKTF
+1439 
-1453 RNWASKIG
+1453 
-1461 DVVNG
+1461 
-1466 GTDNSKQNANN
+1466 
-1477 AGEKIHTWTT
+1477 WTT

-1576 HQPGTLSSIGSWA
+1576 HQPGTLSAIGSWA

-1648 WSYANGTDYHPGG
+1648 WSYANGTNYHPGG

-1722 AKKYAGGIGSFDL
+1722 VKKYAGGIGSFDL

-1782 GSWFGSIWDG
+1782 GNWFGNVWSG

-1820 DDSSVTGGARRIL
+1820 NDSSVTGGARRIL

-2042 RDNNQGSFSNQG
+2042 RDNNQGSYSNQG

>member
-45 EYENAMSNSMS
+45 EYESAMSNSMS
-56 KVSQEAQRSAD
+56 KASQEAQRSAD
-67 TVAQAE
+67 TVVQAE

-83 KYSANSTA
+83 KYSANNTA

-129 NFGQSNSKVADEARV
+129 NFGQSNSKVADEARM
-144 NMDKIREYRQSSAK
+144 NMDKIREYRQNSAK

-206 DLIETINSK
+206 DLIDTINSK

-303 KSVGALKERY
+303 KSVGALKEHY

-332 REYNKQSV
+332 REYNKQSA

-345 IVRQDK
+345 IARQDK

-363 KGLDSALSKISTDL
+363 KGLDSALSKISTGL
-377 GNESTKV
+377 GNESAKV

-396 GLSGARQSISN
+396 GLSSARQSISN

-418 SRAVSRTNE
+418 SRAVSRTND

-656 DLGGDGGVAS
+656 DLGGDGGAS
-666 DPDALNFATAP
+666 DPDALNFASAP
-677 LNAFQS
+677 LNTFQS

-705 WDAKGQVAVD
+705 WDAKGQVAVN

-774 KGGAGTKLIQSQFD
+774 KGDAGTKLIQSQFD

-801 TSFRNAFNSGI
+801 TSFRNAFNSGV

-922 ISKLLPDF
+922 ITKLLPDF

-1002 LGTLFGLKVAA
+1002 LGTLFGLKVAV

-1027 ATALVKFDN
+1027 ATAMVKFDN
-1036 LKEGFSRMSSIA
+1036 LKEGFNRMSNIA
-1048 KLSWNGVKTGAGYL
+1048 KLSWSGVKTGAGYL
-1062 KNMASITWEK
+1062 KNIASITWEK

-1083 ASMSWAKVK
+1083 ASMSW
-1092 DGVDYL
+1092 
-1098 RIISMLA
+1098 
-1105 WDKVK
+1105 
-1110 AGADYLK
+1110 
-1117 IISLITWDKIK
+1117 TKIK
-1128 DGADYLK
+1128 N
-1135 IVSMLTWDKVKSGAS
+1135 GAS
-1150 AIKNVASNMLTWV
+1150 AIKSVASNMLTWV
-1163 KNSKLVTAAQA
+1163 KNSKLVTVAQA

-1182 NPIVLIVAAI
+1182 NPIILIVTAI

-1200 LLYKHNEK
+1200 VLYKHNKK

-1271 DNVSEFLK
+1271 DNVSKFLD
-1279 KHWSDIKPAM
+1279 KHWSEIKPAM
-1289 LSPVLGVVTWF
+1289 LSPVLGVAIWF
-1300 LKDTTMGKSITK
+1300 LKDTTMGKNITK
-1312 WAKDLPGKASDW
+1312 WAKKLPSKASDW
-1324 SKDVGSK
+1324 AKDVGPT
-1331 IDKNITKA
+1331 IDKHISKA
-1339 KKTITKAGANVGK
+1339 KKTITKAGKNVGK
-1352 WFSGFISDTNKTV
+1352 WFSGFINNTNKTI

-1379 VDKGKKLATKAGKKV
+1379 VNKGKKLATKAGEKV

-1402 DEATKAIKSWASQ
+1402 DDADKTIKKWSSDI
-1415 VGSNVNNAIDHGKKF
+1415 GSKVNDAIDNGKKF
-1430 ALKAGDKIH
+1430 AQKAGDKIH

-1466 GTDNSKQNANN
+1466 GTDNSKQGANN

-1532 FYNTANN
+1532 FYNSANN

-1589 SGIGGK
+1589 SGIGGR
-1595 IADNILGGKWRI
+1595 IADGIRGSKWRI
-1607 TSAMNTIKHAI
+1607 TSAMDSVKRAI
-1618 VDPVKSAVNSVGKGV
+1618 VDPVKSAVNKVGDGV
-1633 NYVLNKVGA
+1633 NYVLRKVGA
-1642 STMSWG
+1642 GSMSWSF
-1648 WSYANGTDYHPGG
+1648 WANGTDYHPGG

-1709 ASELFDKFSALMP
+1709 ASELFEKLSVSMP
-1722 AKKYAGGIGSFDL
+1722 IKKYAGGIGSFDL
-1735 DLSGLSN
+1735 DLSGLNN
-1742 LNFNLDLSDLGKLD
+1742 LNLDLSGLAKLD

-1782 GSWFGSIWDG
+1782 GNWGSWFGSIWDG

-1806 PGKLIDYIFNKFVP
+1806 PNKLIDYIFNKFVP

-1957 YGATGMLSVI
+1957 YGATGMLGVI

-2023 LQMPD
+2023 LQMPE
-2028 KLTRTLSFSDSFNR
+2028 KLTKTLSFGNNFNR
-2042 RDNNQGSFSNQG
+2042 ENSNQGSFSNQG

-2080 QQANQPLEVVLQV
+2080 QQTNQPLEVVLQV

>member
-129 NFGQSNSKVADEARV
+129 NFGQSNSKIADEARM

-238 SDNDKIKSYKFD
+238 SDNDKIKAYKFD

-313 DALVKSSNGRNTRS
+313 DALVKSSNGRDTRS
-327 ISNVA
+327 VSNVA
-332 REYNKQSV
+332 REYNKQSA

-345 IVRQDK
+345 IARQDK

-363 KGLDSALSKISTDL
+363 KGLDSTLSKISTDL

-396 GLSGARQSISN
+396 GLSSARQSISN

-427 GLNRLRFTLRMLASQ
+427 GLNRLRFTLRLLASQ

-571 AEANKQGAAAVA
+571 SEANKQGAAAVA

-774 KGGAGTKLIQSQFD
+774 KGDAGTKLIQSQFD

-995 TEAITAT
+995 TETITAT

-1048 KLSWNGVKTGAGYL
+1048 KLPWNGVKTGAGYL

-1083 ASMSWAKVK
+1083 ASMSWTKVK
-1092 DGVDYL
+1092 N
-1098 RIISMLA
+1098 
-1105 WDKVK
+1105 
-1110 AGADYLK
+1110 
-1117 IISLITWDKIK
+1117 
-1128 DGADYLK
+1128 
-1135 IVSMLTWDKVKSGAS
+1135 GAS

-1163 KNSKLVTAAQA
+1163 KNSKLVAAAQA

-1231 KEEWGKIGSFIK
+1231 KKEWGKIGSFIK

-1271 DNVSEFLK
+1271 DNVSKFLD
-1279 KHWSDIKPAM
+1279 KHWSEINPAM
-1289 LSPVLGVVTWF
+1289 LSPVLSVATWF
-1300 LKDTTMGKSITK
+1300 LKDTTMGKNITK
-1312 WAKDLPGKASDW
+1312 WAKKLPSKASNW
-1324 SKDVGSK
+1324 AKDVGPT
-1331 IDKNITKA
+1331 IDKHISKA

-1352 WFSGFISDTNKTV
+1352 WFSGFINNTNKTIK
-1365 QKWAGNIGSKVNSA
+1365 KWAGNIGSKVNSA

-1394 GEWTTDFR
+1394 GEWTTNFR
-1402 DEATKAIKSWASQ
+1402 DDADKAIKSWASQ

-1466 GTDNSKQNANN
+1466 GTDNSKQGANN

-1560 WTIRNAG
+1560 RTIRKAG

-1576 HQPGTLSSIGSWA
+1576 HQPGTLSAIGSWA
-1589 SGIGGK
+1589 GGIGGK
-1595 IADNILGGKWRI
+1595 IADKILDGKHHI

-1642 STMSWG
+1642 NTMSWG

-1709 ASELFDKFSALMP
+1709 ASELFEKLNASMP
-1722 AKKYAGGIGSFDL
+1722 IKKYAGGIGSFDL
-1735 DLSGLSN
+1735 DLSGLNN
-1742 LNFNLDLSDLGKLD
+1742 LNLDLSGLAKLD

-1782 GSWFGSIWDG
+1782 GNWGNWFGNIWSG

-1929 NAYAFPGHHNIMKG
+1929 NSYAFPGHHNIMKG

-2042 RDNNQGSFSNQG
+2042 RDNNQGSFSNQS

>member
-73 NTKQQAYEQT
+73 NAKQQAYEQT

-206 DLIETINSK
+206 DLIDTINSK

-238 SDNDKIKSYKFD
+238 SDNDKIKAYKFD

-280 IPSALKKISD
+280 IPSALKKISN

-313 DALVKSSNGRNTRS
+313 DALVKSSNGRDTRS
-327 ISNVA
+327 VSNVA
-332 REYNKQSV
+332 REYNKQSA

-345 IVRQDK
+345 IARQDK

-363 KGLDSALSKISTDL
+363 KGLDSVLSKISTDL
-377 GNESTKV
+377 GNESAKV
-384 NNLGNSFKKLRS
+384 NNLGNSFKKLRP
-396 GLSGARQSISN
+396 GLSSARQSISN

-413 SMNSS
+413 SMNNS
-418 SRAVSRTNE
+418 SRAVSRTND

-774 KGGAGTKLIQSQFD
+774 KGDAGTKLIQSQFD

-801 TSFRNAFNSGI
+801 TSFRNAFNSGV

-954 LYKDFI
+954 LYNDFI
-960 VPIAKVAG
+960 VPIAKVAS

-1002 LGTLFGLKVAA
+1002 LGTLFGLKVAV

-1036 LKEGFSRMSSIA
+1036 LKEGFSRMSNIA

-1083 ASMSWAKVK
+1083 ASMSWTKVK
-1092 DGVDYL
+1092 N
-1098 RIISMLA
+1098 
-1105 WDKVK
+1105 
-1110 AGADYLK
+1110 
-1117 IISLITWDKIK
+1117 
-1128 DGADYLK
+1128 
-1135 IVSMLTWDKVKSGAS
+1135 GAS

-1163 KNSKLVTAAQA
+1163 KNSKLVAAAQA

-1289 LSPVLGVVTWF
+1289 LSPVLGVITWF

-1379 VDKGKKLATKAGKKV
+1379 VDKGKKLATKAGEKV

-1415 VGSNVNNAIDHGKKF
+1415 VGSNVNNAIDNGKKF

-1466 GTDNSKQNANN
+1466 GTDNSKQGANN

-1576 HQPGTLSSIGSWA
+1576 HQPGTLSAIGSWA

-1595 IADNILGGKWRI
+1595 IADNILGGKWHI

-1722 AKKYAGGIGSFDL
+1722 VKKYAGGIGSFDL
-1735 DLSGLSN
+1735 DLSGLNN
-1742 LNFNLDLSDLGKLD
+1742 LNLDLSGLAKLD

-1782 GSWFGSIWDG
+1782 GNWGNWFGNIWSG

-1929 NAYAFPGHHNIMKG
+1929 NSYAFPGHHNIMKG

-2028 KLTRTLSFSDSFNR
+2028 KLTRTLSFSDNFNR
-2042 RDNNQGSFSNQG
+2042 RDNNQGSLSNQG
-2054 FGLNNLGPLLVNA
+2054 FGLNNLGPLLVNT

-2080 QQANQPLEVVLQV
+2080 QQTNQPLEVVLQV

>member
-56 KVSQEAQRSAD
+56 KASQEAQRSAD
-67 TVAQAE
+67 TVVQAE

-83 KYSANSTA
+83 KYSANNTA

-129 NFGQSNSKVADEARV
+129 NFGQSNSKVADEARI
-144 NMDKIREYRQSSAK
+144 NMNKIREYRKNSAE

-184 DVDFGIDESI
+184 NVDFGIDESI

-206 DLIETINSK
+206 DLIDTINSK

-238 SDNDKIKSYKFD
+238 SDNDKIKAYKFD

-313 DALVKSSNGRNTRS
+313 DALVKSSNGRSTRS

-332 REYNKQSV
+332 REYNKQSA

-345 IVRQDK
+345 IARQDK

-377 GNESTKV
+377 GNESAKV

-396 GLSGARQSISN
+396 GLSSARQLISN

-418 SRAVSRTNE
+418 SRAVSRTND

-571 AEANKQGAAAVA
+571 AEANRQGAAAVA

-643 PQEKQSAPDSDDY
+643 PQEKQSAPDTDDY

-774 KGGAGTKLIQSQFD
+774 KGDAGTKLIQSQFD

-801 TSFRNAFNSGI
+801 TSFRNAFNSGV
-812 GESIFSNLI
+812 GERIFSNLI

-922 ISKLLPDF
+922 ITKLLPDF

-1002 LGTLFGLKVAA
+1002 LGTLFGLKVAV

-1027 ATALVKFDN
+1027 ATAMVKFDN
-1036 LKEGFSRMSSIA
+1036 LKEGFNRMSSIA
-1048 KLSWNGVKTGAGYL
+1048 KLSWSGVKTGAGYL
-1062 KNMASITWEK
+1062 KNIASITWEK

-1083 ASMSWAKVK
+1083 ASMSW
-1092 DGVDYL
+1092 
-1098 RIISMLA
+1098 
-1105 WDKVK
+1105 
-1110 AGADYLK
+1110 
-1117 IISLITWDKIK
+1117 TKIK
-1128 DGADYLK
+1128 N
-1135 IVSMLTWDKVKSGAS
+1135 GAS

-1182 NPIVLIVAAI
+1182 NPIVLIITAI

-1200 LLYKHNEK
+1200 VLYKHNKK

-1231 KEEWGKIGSFIK
+1231 KEEWSKIGSFIK

-1289 LSPVLGVVTWF
+1289 LSPVLGVATWF
-1300 LKDTTMGKSITK
+1300 LKDTTMGKNITK
-1312 WAKDLPGKASDW
+1312 WAKKLPSKASDW
-1324 SKDVGSK
+1324 AKDVGPT
-1331 IDKNITKA
+1331 IDKHISKA
-1339 KKTITKAGANVGK
+1339 KKTITKAGKNVGK
-1352 WFSGFISDTNKTV
+1352 WFSEFINSTNKTI

-1379 VDKGKKLATKAGKKV
+1379 VDKGKKLATKAGEKV

-1402 DEATKAIKSWASQ
+1402 DDADKTIKKWSSDI
-1415 VGSNVNNAIDHGKKF
+1415 GSKVNDAIDNGKKF
-1430 ALKAGDKIH
+1430 AQNAGD
-1439 EWTTDFRESANKTF
+1439 
-1453 RNWASKIG
+1453 
-1461 DVVNG
+1461 
-1466 GTDNSKQNANN
+1466 
-1477 AGEKIHTWTT
+1477 KIHTWTT

-1595 IADNILGGKWRI
+1595 IADNILGGKWHI

-1709 ASELFDKFSALMP
+1709 ASELFEKLNVSMP
-1722 AKKYAGGIGSFDL
+1722 VKKYAGGIGSFDL

-1782 GSWFGSIWDG
+1782 GNWFGNIWSG

-1929 NAYAFPGHHNIMKG
+1929 NHYAFPGHHNIMKG

-1957 YGATGMLSVI
+1957 YGATGMLGVI

-2023 LQMPD
+2023 LQMPE
-2028 KLTRTLSFSDSFNR
+2028 KLTKTLSFGNNFNR
-2042 RDNNQGSFSNQG
+2042 ENSNQGSFSNQS

-2080 QQANQPLEVVLQV
+2080 QQTNQPLEVVLQV

>member
-83 KYSANSTA
+83 KYSANNTA

-129 NFGQSNSKVADEARV
+129 NFGQSNSKVADEARM
-144 NMDKIREYRQSSAK
+144 NMDKIREYRQNSAK

-184 DVDFGIDESI
+184 DVDLGIDESI

-238 SDNDKIKSYKFD
+238 SDNDKIKAYKFD

-313 DALVKSSNGRNTRS
+313 DALVKSSDGRNTRS
-327 ISNVA
+327 VSNVA
-332 REYNKQSV
+332 REYNKQSA

-345 IVRQDK
+345 IARQDK

-377 GNESTKV
+377 GNESAKV

-396 GLSGARQSISN
+396 GLSSARQSISN

-418 SRAVSRTNE
+418 SRAVSRTND

-656 DLGGDGGVAS
+656 DLGGDGGAS

-774 KGGAGTKLIQSQFD
+774 KGDAGTKLIQSQFD

-801 TSFRNAFNSGI
+801 TSFRNAFNSGV

-832 NIAVQFDKAWKHGDV
+832 NIAIQFDKAWKHGDV

-935 AALKVVHSVIT
+935 AALKIVHSVIT

-968 FAITG
+968 FAVTG

-982 EGLSSWIDKHQKA
+982 EGLSSWINKHQKA

-1002 LGTLFGLKVAA
+1002 LGTLFGLKVAV

-1027 ATALVKFDN
+1027 ATAMVKFDN
-1036 LKEGFSRMSSIA
+1036 LKEGFDRMSSIA
-1048 KLSWNGVKTGAGYL
+1048 KLSWSGVKTGAGYL
-1062 KNMASITWEK
+1062 KNIASITWGK

-1083 ASMSWAKVK
+1083 ASMSWTKVK
-1092 DGVDYL
+1092 N
-1098 RIISMLA
+1098 
-1105 WDKVK
+1105 
-1110 AGADYLK
+1110 
-1117 IISLITWDKIK
+1117 
-1128 DGADYLK
+1128 
-1135 IVSMLTWDKVKSGAS
+1135 GAS
-1150 AIKNVASNMLTWV
+1150 AIKNIASNMLTWV

-1182 NPIVLIVAAI
+1182 NPIILIVTAI

-1200 LLYKHNEK
+1200 VLYKHNKK

-1271 DNVSEFLK
+1271 DDVSKFLE

-1352 WFSGFISDTNKTV
+1352 WFSGFINNTNKAI

-1379 VDKGKKLATKAGKKV
+1379 VDKGKKLATKAGEKV

-1402 DEATKAIKSWASQ
+1402 DEATKSIKSWASQ
-1415 VGSNVNNAIDHGKKF
+1415 VGSNVNNAIDNGKKF

-1576 HQPGTLSSIGSWA
+1576 HQPGTLSAIGSWA
-1589 SGIGGK
+1589 SGIGGR
-1595 IADNILGGKWRI
+1595 IADGIRGSKWRI
-1607 TSAMNTIKHAI
+1607 TSAMDSVKRAI
-1618 VDPVKSAVNSVGKGV
+1618 VDPVKSAVNKVGDGV
-1633 NYVLNKVGA
+1633 NYVLRKVGA
-1642 STMSWG
+1642 GSMSWSF
-1648 WSYANGTDYHPGG
+1648 WANGTDYHPGG

-1709 ASELFDKFSALMP
+1709 ASELFEKLSVSMP
-1722 AKKYAGGIGSFDL
+1722 IKKYAGGIGSFDL
-1735 DLSGLSN
+1735 DLSGLNN
-1742 LNFNLDLSDLGKLD
+1742 LNLDLSDLGKLD

-1782 GSWFGSIWDG
+1782 GNWGSWFGSIWDG

-1806 PGKLIDYIFNKFVP
+1806 PNKLIDYIFNKFVP
-1820 DDSSVTGGARRIL
+1820 DDSSVTGGAKRIL

-2080 QQANQPLEVVLQV
+2080 QQTNQPLEVVLQV

>member
-56 KVSQEAQRSAD
+56 KASQEAQRSAD
-67 TVAQAE
+67 TVVQAE

-83 KYSANSTA
+83 KYSANNTA

-99 EVVSANRRVADSTSD
+99 EIVSANRRVADSTSD

-129 NFGQSNSKVADEARV
+129 NFGQSNSKVADEARI
-144 NMDKIREYRQSSAK
+144 NMNKIREYRKNSAE

-184 DVDFGIDESI
+184 NVDFGIDESI

-206 DLIETINSK
+206 DLIDTINSK

-303 KSVGALKERY
+303 KSVGALKEQY

-327 ISNVA
+327 VSDVA
-332 REYNKQSV
+332 REYNKQSA

-345 IVRQDK
+345 IARQDK

-363 KGLDSALSKISTDL
+363 KGLDSTLSKISTDL
-377 GNESTKV
+377 GNESAKV

-396 GLSGARQSISN
+396 GLSSARQSISN

-413 SMNSS
+413 SMNNS

-427 GLNRLRFTLRMLASQ
+427 GLNRLLFTLRLLASQ

-592 NKQAREEFEATKKAN
+592 NKQAREEFETTKKAN

-656 DLGGDGGVAS
+656 DLGGDTGAD
-666 DPDALNFATAP
+666 DPNALNFASAP

-705 WDAKGQVAVD
+705 WDAKGQVAID

-774 KGGAGTKLIQSQFD
+774 KGDAGTKLIQSQFD

-922 ISKLLPDF
+922 ITKLLPDF

-973 ALKLLTAAL
+973 ALKLLTSAL

-1002 LGTLFGLKVAA
+1002 LGTLFGLKVAV

-1027 ATALVKFDN
+1027 ATAMVKFDN
-1036 LKEGFSRMSSIA
+1036 LKEGFNRMSSIA
-1048 KLSWNGVKTGAGYL
+1048 KLSWSGVKTGTGYL
-1062 KNMASITWEK
+1062 KNIASITWGK

-1083 ASMSWAKVK
+1083 VSMSWTKVK
-1092 DGVDYL
+1092 N
-1098 RIISMLA
+1098 
-1105 WDKVK
+1105 
-1110 AGADYLK
+1110 
-1117 IISLITWDKIK
+1117 
-1128 DGADYLK
+1128 
-1135 IVSMLTWDKVKSGAS
+1135 GAS
-1150 AIKNVASNMLTWV
+1150 AIKSVASNMLTWV

-1200 LLYKHNEK
+1200 LLYKHNKK

-1219 ISEGLGKAWKWC
+1219 ISEGLGKTWKWC

-1289 LSPVLGVVTWF
+1289 LSPVLGVITWF

-1339 KKTITKAGANVGK
+1339 KKVITKAGKNVGK

-1379 VDKGKKLATKAGKKV
+1379 VDKGKKLATKAGEKI

-1402 DEATKAIKSWASQ
+1402 DDADKTIKKWSSDI
-1415 VGSNVNNAIDHGKKF
+1415 GSKVNDAIDNGKKF
-1430 ALKAGDKIH
+1430 AQKAGDKIH

-1453 RNWASKIG
+1453 RNWAGKIG

-1466 GTDNSKQNANN
+1466 GTDNSKQGANN

-1505 DHVNSGSDNSRN
+1505 DFVNSGSDNSRN

-1532 FYNTANN
+1532 FYNSANN
-1539 SFRSWASNI
+1539 SFRSWASSI

-1576 HQPGTLSSIGSWA
+1576 HQPGTLSAIGSWA
-1589 SGIGGK
+1589 SGIGGR
-1595 IADNILGGKWRI
+1595 IADDIRGSKWRI
-1607 TSAMNTIKHAI
+1607 TSAMDSVKRAI
-1618 VDPVKSAVNSVGKGV
+1618 VDPVKSAVNKVGDGV
-1633 NYVLNKVGA
+1633 NYVLRKVGA
-1642 STMSWG
+1642 GSMSWSF
-1648 WSYANGTDYHPGG
+1648 WANGTDYHPGG

-1709 ASELFDKFSALMP
+1709 ASELFEKLSVSMP
-1722 AKKYAGGIGSFDL
+1722 IKKYAGGIGSFDL
-1735 DLSGLSN
+1735 DLSGLNN
-1742 LNFNLDLSDLGKLD
+1742 LNLDLSGLAKLD

-1770 FNFDFGNLFSGW
+1770 FDFGNLFSGWGNW

-1820 DDSSVTGGARRIL
+1820 DDSSVTGGAKRIL

-2067 LVQAMQMTGTNQN
+2067 LVQAMQMAGTNQN
-2080 QQANQPLEVVLQV
+2080 QQTNQPLEVVLQV

>member
-45 EYENAMSNSMS
+45 EYENTMSNSMS

-83 KYSANSTA
+83 KYSANNTA

-129 NFGQSNSKVADEARV
+129 NYGQSNSKVADEARM
-144 NMDKIREYRQSSAK
+144 NMDKIREYRKNSAE

-184 DVDFGIDESI
+184 NVDFGIDESI

-303 KSVGALKERY
+303 KSVGALKEHY

-332 REYNKQSV
+332 REYNKQSA

-345 IVRQDK
+345 IARQDK

-377 GNESTKV
+377 GNESAKV

-396 GLSGARQSISN
+396 GLSSARQSISN

-418 SRAVSRTNE
+418 SRAVSRTND

-528 ANGLYSQIKAM
+528 ANSLYSQIKAM

-656 DLGGDGGVAS
+656 DLGGDGGVS

-705 WDAKGQVAVD
+705 WDAKGQVAID

-767 AFAQAWE
+767 AFAKAWE
-774 KGGAGTKLIQSQFD
+774 KGDAGTKLIQSQFD

-909 AYEHVLLPLGKFT
+909 AYEHVLLPLAKFYIT
-922 ISKLLPDF
+922 KYLPDWF
-930 FNLLA
+930 DLLA
-935 AALKVVHSVIT
+935 AALKVIHSVIT

-1002 LGTLFGLKVAA
+1002 LGTLFGLKVAV

-1027 ATALVKFDN
+1027 ATAMVKFDN
-1036 LKEGFSRMSSIA
+1036 LKEGFNRMSNIA
-1048 KLSWNGVKTGAGYL
+1048 KLSWSGVKTGAGYL
-1062 KNMASITWEK
+1062 KNIASITWGK

-1083 ASMSWAKVK
+1083 VSMSWTKVK
-1092 DGVDYL
+1092 NG
-1098 RIISMLA
+1098 
-1105 WDKVK
+1105 
-1110 AGADYLK
+1110 AG
-1117 IISLITWDKIK
+1117 
-1128 DGADYLK
+1128 
-1135 IVSMLTWDKVKSGAS
+1135 

-1163 KNSKLVTAAQA
+1163 KNSKLVTVAQA

-1182 NPIVLIVAAI
+1182 NPIILIVTAI

-1200 LLYKHNEK
+1200 VLYKHNEK
-1208 FREFVNGIAKH
+1208 FREFVNRIAKH

-1243 HPIESTKDYF
+1243 HPIESTKNYF

-1271 DNVSEFLK
+1271 DDVSKFLE

-1289 LSPVLGVVTWF
+1289 LSPVLGVATWF
-1300 LKDTTMGKSITK
+1300 LKDTTMGKNITK
-1312 WAKDLPGKASDW
+1312 WAKKLPSKASDW
-1324 SKDVGSK
+1324 AKNVGPT
-1331 IDKNITKA
+1331 IDKHISKA

-1352 WFSGFISDTNKTV
+1352 WFSGFINNTNKTI

-1379 VDKGKKLATKAGKKV
+1379 VDKGKKLATKAGEKV
-1394 GEWTTDFR
+1394 G
-1402 DEATKAIKSWASQ
+1402 
-1415 VGSNVNNAIDHGKKF
+1415 
-1430 ALKAGDKIH
+1430 

-1466 GTDNSKQNANN
+1466 GTDNSKQGANN

-1539 SFRSWASNI
+1539 SFRSWAGNI

-1576 HQPGTLSSIGSWA
+1576 HQPGTLSAIGSWA

-1595 IADNILGGKWRI
+1595 IADNILGGKWHI

-1648 WSYANGTDYHPGG
+1648 WSYANGTNYHPGG

-1709 ASELFDKFSALMP
+1709 ASELFEKLSSSMP
-1722 AKKYAGGIGSFDL
+1722 IRKYAGGIGSF
-1735 DLSGLSN
+1735 
-1742 LNFNLDLSDLGKLD
+1742 NFNLDLSDLGKLD
-1756 FSNLFSGIDFSGFN
+1756 FSNLFSGVDFSGFN

-1782 GSWFGSIWDG
+1782 GNWGNWFGNIWSG

-1806 PGKLIDYIFNKFVP
+1806 PNKLIDYIFNKFVP
-1820 DDSSVTGGARRIL
+1820 DDSSVTGGAKRIL

-1847 AKKLLQQFGGSEK
+1847 AKKLLQEFGGSEK

-1929 NAYAFPGHHNIMKG
+1929 NTYAFPGHHNIMKG

-1957 YGATGMLSVI
+1957 YGATGMLGVI

-2002 PRAVELMS
+2002 PRAIELMS

-2028 KLTRTLSFSDSFNR
+2028 KLTRTLSFNDNFNR
-2042 RDNNQGSFSNQG
+2042 RDNNQGGFSNQG

-2080 QQANQPLEVVLQV
+2080 QQTNQPLEVVLQV

>member
-73 NTKQQAYEQT
+73 NIKQQAYEQT

-129 NFGQSNSKVADEARV
+129 NFGQSNSKIADEARM

-184 DVDFGIDESI
+184 DVDLGIDEAI

-206 DLIETINSK
+206 DLIDTINSK

-233 NALGN
+233 NVLGN
-238 SDNDKIKSYKFD
+238 SDNDKIKAYKFD

-313 DALVKSSNGRNTRS
+313 DALVKSSDGRNTRS
-327 ISNVA
+327 VSNVA
-332 REYNKQSV
+332 REYNKQSA

-345 IVRQDK
+345 IARQDK
-351 LATSYSYVEERG
+351 LAKSYSYVEERG

-396 GLSGARQSISN
+396 GLFSARQSISN

-413 SMNSS
+413 SMNNS

-571 AEANKQGAAAVA
+571 AEANRQGAAAVA

-705 WDAKGQVAVD
+705 WDAKGQVAID

-774 KGGAGTKLIQSQFD
+774 KGNAGTKLIQSQFD

-995 TEAITAT
+995 TETITAT

-1083 ASMSWAKVK
+1083 ASMSWTKVK
-1092 DGVDYL
+1092 N
-1098 RIISMLA
+1098 
-1105 WDKVK
+1105 
-1110 AGADYLK
+1110 
-1117 IISLITWDKIK
+1117 
-1128 DGADYLK
+1128 
-1135 IVSMLTWDKVKSGAS
+1135 GAS

-1163 KNSKLVTAAQA
+1163 KNSKLVAAAQA

-1231 KEEWGKIGSFIK
+1231 KKEWGKIGSFIK

-1271 DNVSEFLK
+1271 DNVSKFLK

-1289 LSPVLGVVTWF
+1289 LSPVLGVATWF
-1300 LKDTTMGKSITK
+1300 LKDTTMGKNITK
-1312 WAKDLPGKASDW
+1312 WAKKLPSKASDW
-1324 SKDVGSK
+1324 AKDVGPT
-1331 IDKNITKA
+1331 IDKHISKA

-1365 QKWAGNIGSKVNSA
+1365 QKWAGDIGSKVNSA
-1379 VDKGKKLATKAGKKV
+1379 VDKGKKLATKAGEKV

-1415 VGSNVNNAIDHGKKF
+1415 VGSNVNNAIDDGKKF

-1466 GTDNSKQNANN
+1466 GTDNSKQGANN

-1492 ANQTFRD
+1492 ANQTFRN
-1499 WASRIG
+1499 WASKIG
-1505 DHVNSGSDNSRN
+1505 DHVNSGSDNSRS

-1567 NNIGRWIRE
+1567 NNIGRWIRK
-1576 HQPGTLSSIGSWA
+1576 HQPGTLSAIGSWA

-1595 IADNILGGKWRI
+1595 IAGNILGGKWHI

-1722 AKKYAGGIGSFDL
+1722 VKKYAGGIGSFDL
-1735 DLSGLSN
+1735 DLSGLNN
-1742 LNFNLDLSDLGKLD
+1742 LNLDLSGLAKLD

-1782 GSWFGSIWDG
+1782 GNWGNWFGNIWSG

-1833 DGTKQREKKGMFDW
+1833 DGTKQHEKKGMFDW

-2028 KLTRTLSFSDSFNR
+2028 KLTRTLNFSDSFNR

>member
-206 DLIETINSK
+206 DLIDTINSK

-238 SDNDKIKSYKFD
+238 SDNDKIKAYKFD

-327 ISNVA
+327 VSDVA
-332 REYNKQSV
+332 REYNKQSA

-345 IVRQDK
+345 IARQDK
-351 LATSYSYVEERG
+351 LAKSYSYVEERG

-396 GLSGARQSISN
+396 GLSSARQSISN

-643 PQEKQSAPDSDDY
+643 PQEKQSAPDTDDY

-705 WDAKGQVAVD
+705 WDAKGQVAID

-774 KGGAGTKLIQSQFD
+774 KGDAGTKLIQSQFD

-801 TSFRNAFNSGI
+801 TSFRNAFNSGV

-909 AYEHVLLPLGKFT
+909 AYEHVLLPLAKFYIT
-922 ISKLLPDF
+922 KYLPDWF
-930 FNLLA
+930 DLLA

-954 LYKDFI
+954 LYNDFI

-1036 LKEGFSRMSSIA
+1036 LREGFSRMSSIA
-1048 KLSWNGVKTGAGYL
+1048 KLSWSGVKTGAGYL

-1083 ASMSWAKVK
+1083 ASMSWTKVK
-1092 DGVDYL
+1092 N
-1098 RIISMLA
+1098 
-1105 WDKVK
+1105 
-1110 AGADYLK
+1110 
-1117 IISLITWDKIK
+1117 
-1128 DGADYLK
+1128 
-1135 IVSMLTWDKVKSGAS
+1135 GAS

-1289 LSPVLGVVTWF
+1289 LSPVLGVATWF

-1324 SKDVGSK
+1324 SKSVGSK

-1379 VDKGKKLATKAGKKV
+1379 VDKGKKLATKAGEKV
-1394 GEWTTDFR
+1394 GE
-1402 DEATKAIKSWASQ
+1402 
-1415 VGSNVNNAIDHGKKF
+1415 
-1430 ALKAGDKIH
+1430 
-1439 EWTTDFRESANKTF
+1439 
-1453 RNWASKIG
+1453 
-1461 DVVNG
+1461 
-1466 GTDNSKQNANN
+1466 
-1477 AGEKIHTWTT
+1477 WTT

-1567 NNIGRWIRE
+1567 NNIGRWIRK
-1576 HQPGTLSSIGSWA
+1576 HQPGTLSAIGSWA

-1595 IADNILGGKWRI
+1595 IADKILGGKRRI

-1648 WSYANGTDYHPGG
+1648 WSYANGTNYHPGG

-1722 AKKYAGGIGSFDL
+1722 VKKYAGGIGSFDL

-1782 GSWFGSIWDG
+1782 GNWFGNVWSG

-1820 DDSSVTGGARRIL
+1820 NDSSVTGGARRIL

-2080 QQANQPLEVVLQV
+2080 QQTNQPLEVVLQV

>member
-129 NFGQSNSKVADEARV
+129 NFGQSNSKVADEARM
-144 NMDKIREYRQSSAK
+144 NMDKIREYRQNSAK

-199 KVRIEMD
+199 KVRVEMD
-206 DLIETINSK
+206 DLIETINAK

-313 DALVKSSNGRNTRS
+313 DALVKSSDGRNTRS
-327 ISNVA
+327 VSNVA
-332 REYNKQSV
+332 REYNKQSA

-345 IVRQDK
+345 IARQDK

-407 FNRGLS
+407 FNRGLF

-656 DLGGDGGVAS
+656 DLGGDGGAS

-774 KGGAGTKLIQSQFD
+774 KGDAGTKLIQSQFD

-801 TSFRNAFNSGI
+801 TSFRNAFNSGV

-995 TEAITAT
+995 TETITAT

-1036 LKEGFSRMSSIA
+1036 LKEGFNRMSSIA
-1048 KLSWNGVKTGAGYL
+1048 KLSWSGVKTGAGYL
-1062 KNMASITWEK
+1062 KNIASITWEK

-1083 ASMSWAKVK
+1083 ASMSW
-1092 DGVDYL
+1092 
-1098 RIISMLA
+1098 
-1105 WDKVK
+1105 
-1110 AGADYLK
+1110 
-1117 IISLITWDKIK
+1117 TKIK
-1128 DGADYLK
+1128 N
-1135 IVSMLTWDKVKSGAS
+1135 GAS

-1163 KNSKLVTAAQA
+1163 KNSKLVAAAQA

-1182 NPIVLIVAAI
+1182 NPIVLIVAAV

-1289 LSPVLGVVTWF
+1289 LSPVLGVITWF

-1324 SKDVGSK
+1324 SKSVGSK

-1365 QKWAGNIGSKVNSA
+1365 QKWAGDIGSKVNSA
-1379 VDKGKKLATKAGKKV
+1379 VDKGEKLATKAGEKV

-1402 DEATKAIKSWASQ
+1402 DDADKAIKSWASQ
-1415 VGSNVNNAIDHGKKF
+1415 VGSNVNDAIDNGKKF
-1430 ALKAGDKIH
+1430 AQKAGDKIH

-1466 GTDNSKQNANN
+1466 GTDNSKQGANS

-1576 HQPGTLSSIGSWA
+1576 HQPGTLSAIGSWA
-1589 SGIGGK
+1589 SGIGGR
-1595 IADNILGGKWRI
+1595 IADGIRGSKWRI
-1607 TSAMNTIKHAI
+1607 TSAMDSVKRAI
-1618 VDPVKSAVNSVGKGV
+1618 VDPVKSAVNKVGDGV
-1633 NYVLNKVGA
+1633 NYVLRKVGA
-1642 STMSWG
+1642 GSMSWSF
-1648 WSYANGTDYHPGG
+1648 WANGTDYHPGG

-1709 ASELFDKFSALMP
+1709 ASELFEKLSVSMP
-1722 AKKYAGGIGSFDL
+1722 IKKYAGGIGSFDL
-1735 DLSGLSN
+1735 DLSGLNN
-1742 LNFNLDLSDLGKLD
+1742 LNLDLSGLAKLD

-1770 FNFDFGNLFSGW
+1770 FNFDFGNLFSGWGNW

-1820 DDSSVTGGARRIL
+1820 DDSSVTGGAKRIL

-1929 NAYAFPGHHNIMKG
+1929 NSYAFPGHHNIMKG

-1967 GHGHGYELGGLIDR
+1967 GHGHGYELGGLIDK

-2002 PRAVELMS
+2002 PRAIELMS

>member
-73 NTKQQAYEQT
+73 NAKQQAYEQT

-158 DWAEFNRQNAETPQQ
+158 DWTEFNRQNAETPQQ
-173 VNLRRMRATEG
+173 VNLRRMRVTEG

-206 DLIETINSK
+206 DLIDTINSK

-238 SDNDKIKSYKFD
+238 SDNDKIKAYKFD

-280 IPSALKKISD
+280 IPSALKKISN

-313 DALVKSSNGRNTRS
+313 DALVKSSNGRDTRS
-327 ISNVA
+327 VSNVA
-332 REYNKQSV
+332 REYNKQSA

-345 IVRQDK
+345 IARQDK

-643 PQEKQSAPDSDDY
+643 PQEKQSAPDNDDY
-656 DLGGDGGVAS
+656 DLGGDGGAS

-774 KGGAGTKLIQSQFD
+774 KGDAGTKLIQSQFD
-788 ALNAVLRLIHDIA
+788 VLNAVLRLIHDIA
-801 TSFRNAFNSGI
+801 TSFRNAFNSGV

-909 AYEHVLLPLGKFT
+909 AYEHVLLPLAKFYIT
-922 ISKLLPDF
+922 KYLPDWF
-930 FNLLA
+930 DLLA

-1036 LKEGFSRMSSIA
+1036 LKEGFSRMSNIA

-1083 ASMSWAKVK
+1083 ASMSWTKVK
-1092 DGVDYL
+1092 N
-1098 RIISMLA
+1098 
-1105 WDKVK
+1105 
-1110 AGADYLK
+1110 
-1117 IISLITWDKIK
+1117 
-1128 DGADYLK
+1128 
-1135 IVSMLTWDKVKSGAS
+1135 GAS
-1150 AIKNVASNMLTWV
+1150 AIKSVASNMLTWV

-1324 SKDVGSK
+1324 SKSVGSK

-1352 WFSGFISDTNKTV
+1352 WFSGFINNTNKTI
-1365 QKWAGNIGSKVNSA
+1365 QKWAGDIGSKVNSA

-1394 GEWTTDFR
+1394 GEWTIDFR

-1466 GTDNSKQNANN
+1466 GTNNSKQGANN

-1548 GGHVNSGVNNAS
+1548 GGHVNSGINNAS

-1576 HQPGTLSSIGSWA
+1576 HQPGTLSAIGSWA

-1595 IADNILGGKWRI
+1595 IADNILGGKWHI

-1618 VDPVKSAVNSVGKGV
+1618 VDPVKSAVNKVGDGV
-1633 NYVLNKVGA
+1633 NYVLRKVGA
-1642 STMSWG
+1642 GSMSWSF
-1648 WSYANGTDYHPGG
+1648 WANGTDYHPGG

-1709 ASELFDKFSALMP
+1709 ASELFEKLSVSMP
-1722 AKKYAGGIGSFDL
+1722 IKKYAGGIGSFDL

-1782 GSWFGSIWDG
+1782 GNWFGSIWDG

-1806 PGKLIDYIFNKFVP
+1806 PNKLIDYIFNKFVP

-1929 NAYAFPGHHNIMKG
+1929 NSYAFPGHHNIMKG

-2028 KLTRTLSFSDSFNR
+2028 KLTRTLSFSDNFNR

>member
-73 NTKQQAYEQT
+73 NIKQQAYEQT

-129 NFGQSNSKVADEARV
+129 NFGQSNSKIANEARM

-199 KVRIEMD
+199 KVRVEMD

-238 SDNDKIKSYKFD
+238 SDNDKIKAYKFD

-313 DALVKSSNGRNTRS
+313 DALVKSSNGRDTRS
-327 ISNVA
+327 VSNVA
-332 REYNKQSV
+332 REYNKQSA

-345 IVRQDK
+345 IARQDK
-351 LATSYSYVEERG
+351 LAKSYSYVEERG
-363 KGLDSALSKISTDL
+363 KGLDSTLSKISTDL

-500 HALEKVTGW
+500 HALEKVTEW

-705 WDAKGQVAVD
+705 WDAKGQVAVE

-774 KGGAGTKLIQSQFD
+774 KGDAGTKLIQSQFD

-801 TSFRNAFNSGI
+801 TSFRNAFNSGV

-995 TEAITAT
+995 TETITAT

-1048 KLSWNGVKTGAGYL
+1048 KLSWSGVKTGAGYL

-1083 ASMSWAKVK
+1083 ASMSWTKVK
-1092 DGVDYL
+1092 N
-1098 RIISMLA
+1098 
-1105 WDKVK
+1105 
-1110 AGADYLK
+1110 
-1117 IISLITWDKIK
+1117 
-1128 DGADYLK
+1128 
-1135 IVSMLTWDKVKSGAS
+1135 GAS

-1163 KNSKLVTAAQA
+1163 KNSKLVAAAQA

-1289 LSPVLGVVTWF
+1289 LSPVLGVATWF
-1300 LKDTTMGKSITK
+1300 LKDTAMGKSITK

-1365 QKWAGNIGSKVNSA
+1365 QKWAGDIGSKVNSA

-1466 GTDNSKQNANN
+1466 GTNNSKQGANN

-1576 HQPGTLSSIGSWA
+1576 HQPGTLSAIGSWA
-1589 SGIGGK
+1589 SGIGGR
-1595 IADNILGGKWRI
+1595 IADGIRGSKWRI
-1607 TSAMNTIKHAI
+1607 TSAMDSVKHAI
-1618 VDPVKSAVNSVGKGV
+1618 VDPVKSAVNKVGDGV
-1633 NYVLNKVGA
+1633 NYVLRKVGA
-1642 STMSWG
+1642 GSMSWSF
-1648 WSYANGTDYHPGG
+1648 WANGTDYHPGG

-1709 ASELFDKFSALMP
+1709 ASELFEKLSVSMP
-1722 AKKYAGGIGSFDL
+1722 IKKYAGGIGSFDL
-1735 DLSGLSN
+1735 DLSGLNN
-1742 LNFNLDLSDLGKLD
+1742 LNLDLSGLAKLD

-1782 GSWFGSIWDG
+1782 GNWSSWFGSIWDG

-1806 PGKLIDYIFNKFVP
+1806 PNKLIDYIFNKFVP